1 MKRAGKLF
9 LVVVL
14 VLSMFWTS
22 TGTSNVL
29 GVFAENSAAIQSVE
43 EDKEAK
49 TGAEGK
55 DSDIENTGESTA
67 ASTTMQET
75 ASKKEETTT
84 QKASTEAETK
94 KEEATT
100 RKKKA
105 ESTTAVKKKTAKSK
119 ITTQDAADTATEG
132 INNNSLSQKAA
143 KAAEVNI
150 EDCITNVDLSVTI
163 NGKKTALDDL
173 PAGTLIPRGAPVS
186 ITVKYDNV
194 DHALENLS
202 EGTVLYYQL
211 PEQIE
216 IVADQQGDLTE
227 EGKVVGKF
235 TISKKGLV
243 EITFTEG
250 YLTDC
255 GGKIEQGS
263 FWINGNFNKEFGG
276 KGQET
281 IIFGP
286 VKKTIH
292 FDPKLEED
300 KTNLNVIKKITGFD
314 AKTQKLTY
322 TITVTA
328 PADNTQTVK
337 DVKVTDVFADNSL
350 KMLENLY
357 KDINAS
363 KGRFDAKTGIWTI
376 GDMEKGEIQTLTY
389 SVKIKNSWDDTITD
403 KTISNTATVTAGTE
417 KKAEVTSNKV
427 FNNNLNITKSTV
439 DGQYGTSKG
448 IHVDATGTWIK
459 YTITVNA
466 SNVNQDDASGVKV
479 TDVFSDDK
487 EDIEQYYAIEG
498 ATQTNSTE
506 PGAGEIYIDNN
517 KKDFIWN
524 IGTMKP
530 GETKTLTYCVKLKNS
545 VWENSGNTGDTVEK
559 KFTNTA
565 TLTATGMEED
575 KSATTTVNLKK
586 VWISKNGEWDASTG
600 RMKFTVEANKRKDVK
615 GENIIA
621 PALDRNFTFTDKM
634 TGDYAY
640 TGNLVIEAKN
650 ASGKT
655 QWTDII
661 SLDDSDKQTPNHGT
675 FTWNTDGGW
684 TYKASQAGEYIYYLT
699 YYAKPTKSGH
709 NYVNNT
715 ASVGING
722 SSYEHKTNWSGTGSK
737 EIALTKEYV
746 SGVTTGK
753 MKWKTTIPV
762 RVVKNSTYVDTI
774 SSPRNHNFVSEKDL
788 KKGLDIYFGQE
799 SNKLKEGKDYTF
811 TYNDAY
817 KFTITFLHDIDADS
831 TNRIVIT
838 YYTENTVARDD
849 AKYKEG
855 DKFTHT
861 NAGKLTIRDG
871 QSLEASDS
879 AVWYKHSSISKE
891 AGDYD
896 KKNHTIRWF
905 ITLNK
910 DGTLGTPDGKN
921 SVAAITDTLPEG
933 LKYVTNGNVQ
943 NIQITERGRQA
954 AQVAIDSNSIKYDE
968 ASRKLTFNVTG
979 LKSDSKNSNEGYVKI
994 AIDTLVDDEYIGLY
1008 TEKTYENKAQV
1019 KYNNYT
1025 SPEATA
1031 TKTIKNTTLKKDSEY
1046 INGSTATYTLTVNT
1060 NGENLLKEKDTITVV
1075 DQMPKIMTLLSD
1087 SITVNGESLAQS
1099 DCTFTTGTGDADHN
1113 EYRFTVPDNK
1123 KIVIQYKVTINA
1135 AEDTNVTLSNSAWYE
1150 GIQNTT
1156 VDNTKEI
1163 IVLSAGAEIAGSR
1176 SFSILKVDSQ
1186 TQGPIKGA
1194 EFKLEKAK
1202 VENGEITGFETVMN
1216 EGKETQTTDKN
1227 GKIKFIGLKK
1237 DGLYR
1242 FTEVS
1247 AAPGYKN
1254 SGKTIYVAFTK
1265 AMQDLGA
1272 KKGYTVT
1279 GIAGGATVQVE
1290 NMPTGSLTIEKKLIG
1305 NNIPD
1310 ETYQMV
1316 VTANIG
1322 NVDTDLTKATVTDTT
1337 DSNAIIGANTSI
1349 AGQLTFSLKASHK
1362 AKVSGLPVGTYSVTE
1377 NVVNRTETDK
1387 TAYTASYSVDGNSVS
1402 NVKITVAQDADSSTV
1417 PNVTVTNTYKTELKV
1432 LKKDIGTDEP
1442 LLGAQLAIYNNSDV
1456 TFDSEGKA
1464 TVKAGATAVASW
1476 TSGTDAKDLTGK
1488 VVAGGNYVLVETAV
1502 PTSDYVQ
1509 AAAIPFT
1516 VDAEGQIQVTGDN
1529 AKYYDNKTH
1538 TITLNNQKK
1547 TGSLTVKKI
1556 IEDGEADTAFDFT
1569 VTFTNFNNGKGGDV
1583 TVTRKGKEGKD
1594 QPETKTVKPDADGSL
1609 KLELKALTNNETVKI
1624 SGIPYGTS
1632 YTVTETQKE
1641 GYLET
1646 ANSNLTGVIGDNGT
1660 TTNSAG
1666 VEPVVNAEASITNT
1680 RLTGFTVKK
1689 SVEYGQYT
1697 PDAETKD
1704 NKQFKF
1710 QVTLTR
1716 KDQPYTGKFT
1726 LKYSDKEQGEEVT
1739 AQKGIVNITL
1749 KDTQS
1754 ATFSN
1759 LPSGT
1764 KYTVEEVADANYDAS
1779 VKVNNTA
1786 QNVDSNNN
1794 ADNNKTDNN
1803 KNIAATAEGTI
1814 DKTGDTVEFT
1824 NTRKLG
1830 AFSFTKTVKG
1840 NTQDKEQAYGF
1851 YVEVDGK
1858 PFNGNVAI
1866 TQKGTE
1872 KSDDADTQDK
1882 IEEDKS
1888 ENTAETTVRIT
1899 DGKLSLKDGQTVT
1912 IENIPAGVSYSIKET
1927 TSDRY
1932 VTLINNKVTAETTGT
1947 VEEGKTSETQIVNQ
1961 VIHLNITKTDL
1972 TGQKEVAG
1980 ATMTLYKAED
1990 VNEDGTV
1997 KDGAEA
2003 LDSWVSGKES
2013 FHDFGSATK
2022 AGESYVLVETAAPDG
2037 YTYAENISFTVNADG
2052 TIKTDADKTT
2062 DKETGDD
2069 IYLVKDDVTKVSIKK
2084 MDITGNNEVAGA
2096 RLLLKDKDGNVI
2108 ESWMSTTEAHVFE
2121 QKLIAGETY
2130 TLTEVTA
2137 PSGYEVAADITF
2149 TVNKDG
2155 TVSVDG
2161 KAVDGNEIVMKDET
2175 TPVGEEGKLV
2185 VSKLVT
2191 FQGRNQAVNRTFY
2204 VALFSDA
2211 DCTKKVSNVKELKCE
2226 GAWSAYTVFEH
2237 LKDGT
2242 YYVAETDEEGNKLES
2257 SEACKIEG
2265 NGTKCAITPTQ
2276 KTAYAV
2282 IENQLLIPGD
2292 DFLNTLHDL
2301 TVTKNVT
2308 LDGNPI
2314 SDKYNGTF
2322 YVSLFTDPY
2331 YTNRIDDVKALQIQN
2346 GKSTSVSFIDL
2357 ADGTYYVAETDKDG
2371 NPVENTDFGFDVT
2384 YDGDIAVSFTEENTD
2399 STLGITNDMNE
2410 RNPEYDKY
2418 LKEKDDNNGDDDKN
2432 KNNTSNHSSNK
2443 TTKKGKNS
2451 KTGDY
2456 SHILFYAALAAAALV
2471 VGSAEMY
2478 RRMHRAARRKNKHD
2492 R

>member
-1 MKRAGKLF
+1 MKRAGKVF
-9 LVVVL
+9 LALAL
-14 VLSMFWTS
+14 VLAMLWTS
-22 TGTSNVL
+22 TGTSNVP
-29 GVFAENSAAIQSVE
+29 GVLAENVASMQSAK
-43 EDKEAK
+43 DNKEAVK
-49 TGAEGK
+49 ATTEETTMETK
-55 DSDIENTGESTA
+55 EK
-67 ASTTMQET
+67 STTASKAEQET
-75 ASKKEETTT
+75 TAKKEETTT
-84 QKASTEAETK
+84 QEAATEAETK
-94 KEEATT
+94 KEEAAT
-100 RKKKA
+100 REKKA
-105 ESTTAVKKKTAKSK
+105 ESTTAAKKKTAKSK
-119 ITTQDAADTATEG
+119 IAMQDAAEAATKG
-132 INNNSLSQKAA
+132 SDSNSSNQNIARAA
-143 KAAEVNI
+143 KIDIAK
-150 EDCITNVDLSVTI
+150 CITAVDMSVTI

-173 PAGTLIPRGAPVS
+173 PAGTLVPRGAPVS

-202 EGTVLYYQL
+202 EGTVLHYQL

-300 KTNLNVIKKITGFD
+300 KTNLNVTKKITGFD

-363 KGRFDAKTGIWTI
+363 KGTFDAKTGIWTI

-439 DGQYGTSKG
+439 DGTYGTSKG

-530 GETKTLTYCVKLKNS
+530 GETKTLTYCVKLKDS
-545 VWENSGNTGDTVEK
+545 VWENSGNTSDTVKK
-559 KFTNTA
+559 KFTNKA

-586 VWISKNGEWDASTG
+586 KWISKKGEWDAATG
-600 RMKFTVEANKRKDVK
+600 KMKFTVQANKGDNNSPV
-615 GENIIA
+615 
-621 PALDRNFTFTDKM
+621 LDRNFTFTDKM

-661 SLDDSDKQTPNHGT
+661 SLDDSDKQTLEHGT

-684 TYKASQAGEYIYYLT
+684 TYKAAQAGEFVYYLT
-699 YYAKPTKSGH
+699 YYAKPTANGH
-709 NYVNNT
+709 NHISNT
-715 ASVGING
+715 ASIGING
-722 SSYEHKTNWSGTGSK
+722 SSYEHKTNWSGTGSE

-746 SGVTTGK
+746 SGVTAGK
-753 MKWKTTIPV
+753 MKWRTTIPV
-762 RVVKNSTYVDTI
+762 RVVEGSAYVDTI
-774 SSPRNHNFVSEKDL
+774 SSPKNHKFVSEDKL
-788 KKGLDIYFGQE
+788 REGLDIYFGQE
-799 SNKLKEGKDYTF
+799 SNKLKEGKDYTL
-811 TYNDAY
+811 TYNDDY
-817 KFTITFLHDIDADS
+817 KFTITFLHEIDADS

-849 AKYKEG
+849 AKYKDG
-855 DKFTHT
+855 DKFTYT
-861 NAGKLTIRDG
+861 NAGKLTIREG
-871 QSLEASDS
+871 QELSVSDS
-879 AVWYKHSSISKE
+879 TVWYKHSSISKE

-896 KKNHTIRWF
+896 KTNRTIRWF

-910 DGTLGTPDGKN
+910 DGTLGTLDGEN

-933 LKYVTNGNVQ
+933 LKYVTKGNTQ
-943 NIQITERGRQA
+943 NIQITERGKQA
-954 AQVAIDSNSIKYDE
+954 AKAAIDSNSIVYDE
-968 ASRKLTFNVTG
+968 ASNKLTFNVIG

-1008 TEKTYENKAQV
+1008 TEKTYENKAKV
-1019 KYNNYT
+1019 EYDGNSST
-1025 SPEATA
+1025 EATA
-1031 TKTIKNTTLKKDSEY
+1031 NKTIKNTTLKKDSEY
-1046 INGSTATYTLTVNT
+1046 INGSTATYTLTVNP
-1060 NGENLLKEKDTITVV
+1060 NGENLLKDKDTITVV

-1087 SITVNGESLAQS
+1087 SITVNGKSLAQS
-1099 DCTFTTGTGDADHN
+1099 GCTFTTGTGDVNNN
-1113 EYRFTVPDNK
+1113 EYKFTVPDDEK
-1123 KIVIQYKVTINA
+1123 VVIKYKVTINA
-1135 AEDTNVTLSNSAWYE
+1135 AEDTAVTLSNTAWYE
-1150 GIQNTT
+1150 GVENTAI
-1156 VDNTKEI
+1156 NNSKEI
-1163 IVLSAGAEIAGSR
+1163 IVLSAGAEITGSR

-1186 TQGPIKGA
+1186 TQALIEGA
-1194 EFKLEKAK
+1194 KFKLEKAK

-1216 EGKETQTTDKN
+1216 EGKETQTTGEN

-1265 AMQDLGA
+1265 AMQDFGA
-1272 KKGYTVT
+1272 KAGYTVT
-1279 GIAGGATVQVE
+1279 GIAGGATIQVE
-1290 NMPTGSLTIEKKLIG
+1290 NMPAGSLTIEKKVIG
-1305 NNIPD
+1305 NNIPE
-1310 ETYQMV
+1310 ETYEMS
-1316 VTANIG
+1316 VTAAEG
-1322 NVDTDLTKATVTDTT
+1322 NTDTDLTKATVTDTT
-1337 DSNAIIGANTSI
+1337 DNNAAITPAISTKD
-1349 AGQLTFSLKASHK
+1349 GQSTLTFSLKAGHK
-1362 AKVSGLPVGTYSVTE
+1362 AKVSGLPVGTYNVTE
-1377 NVVNRTETDK
+1377 NAASRSETDK

-1402 NVKITVAQDADSSTV
+1402 NVKVKVAQDADSNAV

-1432 LKKDIGTDEP
+1432 LKKDIGTDAP
-1442 LLGAQLAIYNNSDV
+1442 LSGAQLAIYNNSDV

-1488 VVAGGNYVLVETAV
+1488 VVAGA
-1502 PTSDYVQ
+1502 
-1509 AAAIPFT
+1509 
-1516 VDAEGQIQVTGDN
+1516 
-1529 AKYYDNKTH
+1529 
-1538 TITLNNQKK
+1538 
-1547 TGSLTVKKI
+1547 
-1556 IEDGEADTAFDFT
+1556 
-1569 VTFTNFNNGKGGDV
+1569 
-1583 TVTRKGKEGKD
+1583 
-1594 QPETKTVKPDADGSL
+1594 
-1609 KLELKALTNNETVKI
+1609 
-1624 SGIPYGTS
+1624 
-1632 YTVTETQKE
+1632 
-1641 GYLET
+1641 
-1646 ANSNLTGVIGDNGT
+1646 
-1660 TTNSAG
+1660 
-1666 VEPVVNAEASITNT
+1666 
-1680 RLTGFTVKK
+1680 
-1689 SVEYGQYT
+1689 
-1697 PDAETKD
+1697 
-1704 NKQFKF
+1704 
-1710 QVTLTR
+1710 
-1716 KDQPYTGKFT
+1716 
-1726 LKYSDKEQGEEVT
+1726 
-1739 AQKGIVNITL
+1739 
-1749 KDTQS
+1749 
-1754 ATFSN
+1754 
-1759 LPSGT
+1759 
-1764 KYTVEEVADANYDAS
+1764 
-1779 VKVNNTA
+1779 
-1786 QNVDSNNN
+1786 
-1794 ADNNKTDNN
+1794 
-1803 KNIAATAEGTI
+1803 
-1814 DKTGDTVEFT
+1814 
-1824 NTRKLG
+1824 
-1830 AFSFTKTVKG
+1830 
-1840 NTQDKEQAYGF
+1840 
-1851 YVEVDGK
+1851 
-1858 PFNGNVAI
+1858 
-1866 TQKGTE
+1866 
-1872 KSDDADTQDK
+1872 
-1882 IEEDKS
+1882 
-1888 ENTAETTVRIT
+1888 
-1899 DGKLSLKDGQTVT
+1899 
-1912 IENIPAGVSYSIKET
+1912 
-1927 TSDRY
+1927 
-1932 VTLINNKVTAETTGT
+1932 
-1947 VEEGKTSETQIVNQ
+1947 
-1961 VIHLNITKTDL
+1961 
-1972 TGQKEVAG
+1972 
-1980 ATMTLYKAED
+1980 
-1990 VNEDGTV
+1990 
-1997 KDGAEA
+1997 
-2003 LDSWVSGKES
+2003 
-2013 FHDFGSATK
+2013 
-2022 AGESYVLVETAAPDG
+2022 SYVLVETAAPDG

-2052 TIKTDADKTT
+2052 TIKTDAEKTT
-2062 DKETGDD
+2062 DKETGEDV
-2069 IYLVKDDVTKVSIKK
+2069 YFVKDDVTKVSIKK

-2096 RLLLKDKDGNVI
+2096 RLLLKDKEGNII
-2108 ESWMSTTEAHVFE
+2108 ESWMSATEAHVFE

-2130 TLTEVTA
+2130 TLAEVTA

-2155 TVSVDG
+2155 TVSIDG
-2161 KAVDGNEIVMKDET
+2161 KAVDGNEIIMKDDT

-2191 FQGRNQAVNRTFY
+2191 FQGKNQAVNRTFY

-2211 DCTKKVSNVKELKCE
+2211 DCTQKVSNVKELKCE

-2242 YYVAETDEEGNKLES
+2242 YYVAETDEDGNKLES

-2265 NGTKCAITPTQ
+2265 NGTKCQITPTQ

-2292 DFLNTLHDL
+2292 DFLNTLHNL

-2308 LDGNPI
+2308 LDGEQI
-2314 SDKYNGTF
+2314 SEKYSGTF

-2331 YTNRIDDVKALQIQN
+2331 YTNRTGDVKELKIQY
-2346 GKSTSVSFIDL
+2346 GKSTSVSFTDL

-2371 NPVENTDFGFDVT
+2371 NPVENTDFGFDVS
-2384 YDGDIAVSFTEENTD
+2384 YDGDITVSFTEQNTD
-2399 STLGITNDMNE
+2399 STLAITNDMTE
-2410 RNPEYDKY
+2410 RNPEYNKY
-2418 LKEKDDNNGDDDKN
+2418 SKKEDDGDDGKEKKKTSTS
-2432 KNNTSNHSSNK
+2432 KNNSSNK

-2451 KTGDY
+2451 KTGDN
-2456 SHILFYAALAAAALV
+2456 SHILFYAALAAAALAA
-2471 VGSAEMY
+2471 GSAEVY
-2478 RRMHRAARRKNKHD
+2478 RRRRRATGRNKHD

>member
-22 TGTSNVL
+22 TGTSNVM
-29 GVFAENSAAIQSVE
+29 GVFAENLSGTQNVDG
-43 EDKEAK
+43 DKESTEDNTEEKDEETQEAK
-49 TGAEGK
+49 K
-55 DSDIENTGESTA
+55 
-67 ASTTMQET
+67 ASKTET
-75 ASKKEETTT
+75 ADSEEVQKTTSK
-84 QKASTEAETK
+84 QKETK
-94 KEEATT
+94 SA
-100 RKKKA
+100 
-105 ESTTAVKKKTAKSK
+105 TAKSEK
-119 ITTQDAADTATEG
+119 RTIKSTQATTAMKKDTDESVSVQAESNESDNLKTQDAESGSPTVTEVSLDDYINTSASGIWITINGQKETLEDIQKNNIKVPKESPVEIKLEYGAISNLTENTKLVYQIPNAITVTEEKNDGEVKDGKIIAGTYSITKDGKVTITLNKEYLQDREGKIDGGTFIVEGNFKKDWGGTPGGDKIVFGKAEVTIPFEENQVVTKAELSLNKKVKKYNKDDNTITYQVTVKAPSDNTQDVPDVTVQDTFITNGDKLILTDGRKYEIVTVPDGTAFDTSFGQWTVGTMHPGTSYTLEYKVKINPTFFNELSDVKKGIKNKAIAYSGTTEMKSDTATQTFQ
-132 INNNSLSQKAA
+132 NNL
-143 KAAEVNI
+143 NI
-150 EDCITNVDLSVTI
+150 EKSKGSGVIIDSET
-163 NGKKTALDDL
+163 GKTYIDY
-173 PAGTLIPRGAPVS
+173 
-186 ITVKYDNV
+186 TV
-194 DHALENLS
+194 
-202 EGTVLYYQL
+202 
-211 PEQIE
+211 
-216 IVADQQGDLTE
+216 
-227 EGKVVGKF
+227 
-235 TISKKGLV
+235 
-243 EITFTEG
+243 
-250 YLTDC
+250 
-255 GGKIEQGS
+255 
-263 FWINGNFNKEFGG
+263 
-276 KGQET
+276 
-281 IIFGP
+281 
-286 VKKTIH
+286 
-292 FDPKLEED
+292 
-300 KTNLNVIKKITGFD
+300 
-314 AKTQKLTY
+314 
-322 TITVTA
+322 TVTA
-328 PADNTQTVK
+328 PADNTNDMTNVVV
-337 DVKVTDVFADNSL
+337 DDVFGDAKEEVKSYSNIKATLNDGTTTTELKNSVNTTVNDATNTKSL
-350 KMLENLY
+350 K
-357 KDINAS
+357 
-363 KGRFDAKTGIWTI
+363 WT
-376 GDMEKGEIQTLTY
+376 
-389 SVKIKNSWDDTITD
+389 
-403 KTISNTATVTAGTE
+403 
-417 KKAEVTSNKV
+417 
-427 FNNNLNITKSTV
+427 
-439 DGQYGTSKG
+439 
-448 IHVDATGTWIK
+448 
-459 YTITVNA
+459 
-466 SNVNQDDASGVKV
+466 
-479 TDVFSDDK
+479 
-487 EDIEQYYAIEG
+487 
-498 ATQTNSTE
+498 
-506 PGAGEIYIDNN
+506 
-517 KKDFIWN
+517 

-530 GETKTLTYCVKLKNS
+530 GS
-545 VWENSGNTGDTVEK
+545 
-559 KFTNTA
+559 TA
-565 TLTATGMEED
+565 TLTYRVELKDDVWERGSGWEINKNLVNTATVNADNMD
-575 KSATTTVNLKK
+575 KKDAVATVNLRK
-586 VWISKNGEWDASTG
+586 VWIWKSADGGWDANKDWSNGKGKGLLRFTIHANESTG
-600 RMKFTVEANKRKDVK
+600 GGPV
-615 GENIIA
+615 
-621 PALDRNFTFTDKM
+621 LDKNFTFTDELSGNYVYDGKVIVKVYQK
-634 TGDYAY
+634 GPADK
-640 TGNLVIEAKN
+640 GNLIATKEFGVD
-650 ASGKT
+650 GKK
-655 QWTDII
+655 
-661 SLDDSDKQTPNHGT
+661 S
-675 FTWNTDGGW
+675 W
-684 TYKASQAGEYIYYLT
+684 TYTPTGEMSGPYYYEFE
-699 YYAKPTKSGH
+699 YYARPNTNGH
-709 NYVNNT
+709 GGAVSNK
-715 ASVGING
+715 AGIIG
-722 SSYEHKTNWSGTGSK
+722 SDGSNFNHEVTWKGTGSNEYSLK
-737 EIALTKEYV
+737 KEYV
-746 SGVTTGK
+746 GGVGVGAAR
-753 MKWKTTIPV
+753 WKTTIPSNV
-762 RVVKNSTYVDTI
+762 YAGTHYEDYLYYKYDSNTKVDSYHTFTQEQLDAIVVKLGTRTFIKGTDYNVTPILATINKVDKIIGFNLKFLTDTETVTKDNPITIEYASTPNLSGIATGKN
-774 SSPRNHNFVSEKDL
+774 RTFKNT
-788 KKGLDIYFGQE
+788 GRIYYGNLYLTAKAE
-799 SNKLKEGKDYTF
+799 T
-811 TYNDAY
+811 TYAQY
-817 KFTITFLHDIDADS
+817 AD
-831 TNRIVIT
+831 
-838 YYTENTVARDD
+838 
-849 AKYKEG
+849 
-855 DKFTHT
+855 F
-861 NAGKLTIRDG
+861 
-871 QSLEASDS
+871 
-879 AVWYKHSSISKE
+879 SKA

-896 KKNHTIRWF
+896 AANKQLAWYL
-905 ITLNK
+905 TLNE
-910 DGTLGTPDGKN
+910 N
-921 SVAAITDTLPEG
+921 SKMSGNATITENIPEG
-933 LKYVTNGNVQ
+933 LKFVSAEISEKGSEAAGTTIQVDERTKDSKTVRINVSGLVSNDHRNRNGYIKIKV
-943 NIQITERGRQA
+943 ITEVTDVNFLQENKTKQFTNSAELAYGTDEKRIA
-954 AQVAIDSNSIKYDE
+954 SAVANITNKALSKDAIHNSSTYP
-968 ASRKLTFNVTG
+968 
-979 LKSDSKNSNEGYVKI
+979 YVK
-994 AIDTLVDDEYIGLY
+994 Y
-1008 TEKTYENKAQV
+1008 
-1019 KYNNYT
+1019 
-1025 SPEATA
+1025 
-1031 TKTIKNTTLKKDSEY
+1031 TIKSGADFALAE
-1046 INGSTATYTLTVNT
+1046 
-1060 NGENLLKEKDTITVV
+1060 VV
-1075 DQMPKIMTLLSD
+1075 RNADE
-1087 SITVNGESLAQS
+1087 SIV
-1099 DCTFTTGTGDADHN
+1099 
-1113 EYRFTVPDNK
+1113 Y
-1123 KIVIQYKVTINA
+1123 
-1135 AEDTNVTLSNSAWYE
+1135 
-1150 GIQNTT
+1150 
-1156 VDNTKEI
+1156 
-1163 IVLSAGAEIAGSR
+1163 
-1176 SFSILKVDSQ
+1176 
-1186 TQGPIKGA
+1186 
-1194 EFKLEKAK
+1194 
-1202 VENGEITGFETVMN
+1202 ENGEPKLSNTMN
-1216 EGKETQTTDKN
+1216 ATTDKD
-1227 GKIKFIGLKK
+1227 GEATFKINQNTGSDKLYCLYEKK
-1237 DGLYR
+1237 
-1242 FTEVS
+1242 
-1247 AAPGYKN
+1247 APANYKK
-1254 SGKTIYVAFTK
+1254 SEKKVYVAFKT
-1265 AMQDLGA
+1265 QNNTDNLNIQ
-1272 KKGYTVT
+1272 YVQN
-1279 GIAGGATVQVE
+1279 GGSVE
-1290 NMPTGSLTIEKKLIG
+1290 MENTPVGSLSVEKKVVG
-1305 NNIPD
+1305 NQIPAGD
-1310 ETYQMV
+1310 TESGYEMQ
-1316 VTANIG
+1316 VTAAESNA
-1322 NVDTDLTKATVTDTT
+1322 DKDLTKATVTATKVATGTT
-1337 DSNAIIGANTSI
+1337 GSETITPDSATTEGT
-1349 AGQLTFSLKASHK
+1349 LTFHLKAGHK

-1377 NVVNRTETDK
+1377 NVANRTETDK

-1402 NVKITVAQDADSSTV
+1402 NVEVTVAQDADSSTV

-1569 VTFTNFNNGKGGDV
+1569 VTFTNFNNDKGGDV
-1583 TVTRKGKEGKD
+1583 TVTRKDKDGKD
-1594 QPETKTVKPDADGSL
+1594 QTTTETVTPDAEGNL
-1609 KLELKALTNNETVKI
+1609 KLEQKALTNNETVKI

-1932 VTLINNKVTAETTGT
+1932 VTLINNKVTAETIGT
-1947 VEEGKTSETQIVNQ
+1947 AEEGKTSETQFINQ
-1961 VIHLNITKTDL
+1961 VIHLNVTKTDL

-1997 KDGAEA
+1997 KDGAKA
-2003 LDSWVSGKES
+2003 LDSWISGEDS
-2013 FHDFGSATK
+2013 FYDFGPVIR
-2022 AGESYVLVETAAPDG
+2022 AGESYVLIETAAPDG
-2037 YTYAENISFTVNADG
+2037 YAYAKNITFTVNEDG
-2052 TIKTDADKTT
+2052 TIKTDAEKIT
-2062 DKETGDD
+2062 DKETGEDD
-2069 IYLVKDDVTKVSIKK
+2069 IYLVKDDVTRVSVKK
-2084 MDITGNNEVAGA
+2084 MDITGQKEVAGA
-2096 RLLLKDKDGNVI
+2096 RFLLKDKDGNVI

-2121 QKLIAGETY
+2121 QKLIASETY
-2130 TLTEVTA
+2130 TLTEITA

-2161 KAVDGNEIVMKDET
+2161 KAVDGNEIIMKDET

>member
-67 ASTTMQET
+67 ASTTTQEMT
-75 ASKKEETTT
+75 SKKEETTT
-84 QKASTEAETK
+84 QEAATEAETK

-300 KTNLNVIKKITGFD
+300 KTNLNVTKKITGFD

-322 TITVTA
+322 AITVTA

-363 KGRFDAKTGIWTI
+363 KGTFDAKTGIWTI

-487 EDIEQYYAIEG
+487 EDIEQYYVIEG

-684 TYKASQAGEYIYYLT
+684 TYKAAQAGEFVYYLT
-699 YYAKPTKSGH
+699 YYAKPTANGH
-709 NYVNNT
+709 NHISNT

-861 NAGKLTIRDG
+861 NTGKLTIRDG

-896 KKNHTIRWF
+896 KTNHTIRWF
-905 ITLNK
+905 IILNK
-910 DGTLGTPDGKN
+910 DGTLGTLDGEN

-933 LKYVTNGNVQ
+933 LKYVTDGSTQ

-954 AQVAIDSNSIKYDE
+954 AKVAIDSNSIKYDE
-968 ASRKLTFNVTG
+968 TSRKLTFNVTG

-1113 EYRFTVPDNK
+1113 EYRFTVPDNE

-1305 NNIPD
+1305 NNIPG

-1316 VTANIG
+1316 VTANTG

-1337 DSNAIIGANTSI
+1337 DSNAIIGANTST

-1402 NVKITVAQDADSSTV
+1402 NVKITVAQDVASSTV

-1432 LKKDIGTDEP
+1432 LKKDIGADAA
-1442 LLGAQLAIYNNSDV
+1442 LSGAQLAIYNASDV
-1456 TFDSEGKA
+1456 SVDSNGNSTVKDGA
-1464 TVKAGATAVASW
+1464 TVVASW

-1509 AAAIPFT
+1509 ASAIPFK
-1516 VDAEGQIQVTGDN
+1516 VDAEGRIQVADAYAN
-1529 AKYYDNKTH
+1529 YYNDSTH

-1609 KLELKALTNNETVKI
+1609 KLELKALTNNEAVKI

-1632 YTVTETQKE
+1632 YTVTETQQE

-1646 ANSNLTGVIGDNGT
+1646 ANSGLTGVIGDNGT

-1716 KDQPYTGKFT
+1716 KDQLYTGKFT

-1858 PFNGNVAI
+1858 PFNGNAAI

-1888 ENTAETTVRIT
+1888 ENTAGTTVRIT
-1899 DGKLSLKDGQTVT
+1899 DGKLSLKDGQTAT

-1932 VTLINNKVTAETTGT
+1932 VTLINNKVTAETIGT
-1947 VEEGKTSETQIVNQ
+1947 AEEGKTSETQFVNQ
-1961 VIHLNITKTDL
+1961 VIHLNVTKTDL

-1997 KDGAEA
+1997 KDGAKA
-2003 LDSWVSGKES
+2003 LDSWISGEDS
-2013 FHDFGSATK
+2013 FYDFGPVIR
-2022 AGESYVLVETAAPDG
+2022 AGESYVLIETAAPDG
-2037 YTYAENISFTVNADG
+2037 YAYAENITFTVNEDG
-2052 TIKTDADKTT
+2052 TIKTDAEKIT
-2062 DKETGDD
+2062 DKETGED
-2069 IYLVKDDVTKVSIKK
+2069 IYLVKDDVTRVSVKK
-2084 MDITGNNEVAGA
+2084 MDITGQKEVAGA
-2096 RLLLKDKDGNVI
+2096 RFLLKDKDGNVI

-2130 TLTEVTA
+2130 TLTEITA

-2161 KAVDGNEIVMKDET
+2161 KAVDGNEIIMKDET

-2204 VALFSDA
+2204 VALFGDA

-2226 GAWSAYTVFEH
+2226 GAWSAYAVFEH

-2346 GKSTSVSFIDL
+2346 GKSTSVSFTDL

-2399 STLGITNDMNE
+2399 SALGITNDMTE

-2418 LKEKDDNNGDDDKN
+2418 LKEEDDNNGDND

-2443 TTKKGKNS
+2443 TTKKGKDS

-2456 SHILFYAALAAAALV
+2456 SHILFYVALAAAALV
-2471 VGSAEMY
+2471 VGNAEMY

>member
-67 ASTTMQET
+67 ASTTTQEMT
-75 ASKKEETTT
+75 SKKEETTT
-84 QKASTEAETK
+84 QEAATEAETK

-1337 DSNAIIGANTSI
+1337 DRNAIIGANTSI

-1402 NVKITVAQDADSSTV
+1402 NVKITVAQDVASSTV

-1432 LKKDIGTDEP
+1432 LKKDIGADAA
-1442 LLGAQLAIYNNSDV
+1442 LSGAQLAIYNNSDV

-1609 KLELKALTNNETVKI
+1609 KLELKALTNNEAVKI

-1632 YTVTETQKE
+1632 YTVTETQQE

-1660 TTNSAG
+1660 AANG
-1666 VEPVVNAEASITNT
+1666 VERATDAEASITNT

-1689 SVEYGQYT
+1689 LAEYGQYT

-1710 QVTLTR
+1710 KVTLTR
-1716 KDQPYTGKFT
+1716 NDAVYTRKFT
-1726 LKYSDKEQGEEVT
+1726 IKYSDKEQSEEVRAT
-1739 AQKGIVNITL
+1739 NGVYEFTL

-1754 ATFSN
+1754 AAFSD

-1794 ADNNKTDNN
+1794 ADNNKNV
-1803 KNIAATAEGTI
+1803 AATAEGTI

-1840 NTQDKEQAYGF
+1840 NMQDKEQSYDF

-1858 PFNGNVAI
+1858 PFNSNAAI
-1866 TQKGTE
+1866 TQKDTE

-1882 IEEDKS
+1882 TKEDKS
-1888 ENTAETTVRIT
+1888 ENTAGTTVQIT
-1899 DGKLSLKDGQTVT
+1899 DGKLSLKDGQTAT

-1927 TSDRY
+1927 TGDRY
-1932 VTLINNKVTAETTGT
+1932 VTLINNTVTAETAGT
-1947 VEEGKTSETQIVNQ
+1947 VEEGKTSETQFVNQ
-1961 VIHLNITKTDL
+1961 VIHLNVTKTDL

-1997 KDGAEA
+1997 KDGAKA
-2003 LDSWVSGKES
+2003 LDSWISGEDS
-2013 FHDFGSATK
+2013 FYDFGPVIR
-2022 AGESYVLVETAAPDG
+2022 AGESYVLIETAAPDG
-2037 YTYAENISFTVNADG
+2037 YAYAKNITFTVNEDG
-2052 TIKTDADKTT
+2052 TIKTDAEKIT
-2062 DKETGDD
+2062 DKETGEDD
-2069 IYLVKDDVTKVSIKK
+2069 IYLVKDDVTRVSVKK
-2084 MDITGNNEVAGA
+2084 MDITGQKEVAGA
-2096 RLLLKDKDGNVI
+2096 RFLLKDKDGNVI

-2191 FQGRNQAVNRTFY
+2191 FQGKNQAVNRTFY
-2204 VALFSDA
+2204 AALFSDA

-2237 LKDGT
+2237 LKNGT
-2242 YYVAETDEEGNKLES
+2242 YYVAETDEDGNKLES
-2257 SEACKIEG
+2257 SEACKIKG
-2265 NGTKCAITPTQ
+2265 NGTKCEITPTQ
-2276 KTAYAV
+2276 KTAYTV

-2399 STLGITNDMNE
+2399 SALGITNNMTE

-2418 LKEKDDNNGDDDKN
+2418 LKEKDDNNGDND

>member
-1 MKRAGKLF
+1 MKRAGKVF
-9 LVVVL
+9 LALTL
-14 VLSMFWTS
+14 VLAMLWTS
-22 TGTSNVL
+22 TGTSNVP
-29 GVFAENSAAIQSVE
+29 GVLAENVASMQSAK
-43 EDKEAK
+43 DNKEAVK
-49 TGAEGK
+49 ATTEETTTETK
-55 DSDIENTGESTA
+55 EK
-67 ASTTMQET
+67 STTASKAEQET
-75 ASKKEETTT
+75 TAKKEETTT
-84 QKASTEAETK
+84 QEAAAEAETK
-94 KEEATT
+94 KEEAAT
-100 RKKKA
+100 REKKA
-105 ESTTAVKKKTAKSK
+105 ESTTAAKKKTAKSK
-119 ITTQDAADTATEG
+119 IATQDAAEAATKG
-132 INNNSLSQKAA
+132 SDSNSSNQNIARAA
-143 KAAEVNI
+143 KIDIAK
-150 EDCITNVDLSVTI
+150 CITAVDMSVTI

-173 PAGTLIPRGAPVS
+173 PAGTLVPRGAPVS
-186 ITVKYDNV
+186 IIVKYDNV
-194 DHALENLS
+194 DHALENLG

-300 KTNLNVIKKITGFD
+300 KTNLNVTKKITGFD

-363 KGRFDAKTGIWTI
+363 KGTFDAKTGIWTI

-439 DGQYGTSKG
+439 DGTYGTSKG

-530 GETKTLTYCVKLKNS
+530 GETKTLTYCVKLKDS
-545 VWENSGNTGDTVEK
+545 VWENSGNTSDTVKK
-559 KFTNTA
+559 KFTNKA

-586 VWISKNGEWDASTG
+586 KWISKKGEWDAATG
-600 RMKFTVEANKRKDVK
+600 KMKFTVQANKGDNNSPV
-615 GENIIA
+615 
-621 PALDRNFTFTDKM
+621 LDRNFTFTDKM

-661 SLDDSDKQTPNHGT
+661 SLDDSDKQTLEHGT

-684 TYKASQAGEYIYYLT
+684 TYKAAQAGEFVYYLT
-699 YYAKPTKSGH
+699 YYAKPTANGH
-709 NYVNNT
+709 NHISNT
-715 ASVGING
+715 ASIGING
-722 SSYEHKTNWSGTGSK
+722 SSYEHKTNWSGTGSE

-746 SGVTTGK
+746 SGVTAGK
-753 MKWKTTIPV
+753 MKWRTTIPV
-762 RVVKNSTYVDTI
+762 RVVEGSAYVDTI
-774 SSPRNHNFVSEKDL
+774 SSPKNHKFVSEDKL
-788 KKGLDIYFGQE
+788 REGLDIYFGQE
-799 SNKLKEGKDYTF
+799 SNKLKEGKDYTL
-811 TYNDAY
+811 TYNDDY
-817 KFTITFLHDIDADS
+817 KFTITFLHEIDADS

-849 AKYKEG
+849 AKYKDG
-855 DKFTHT
+855 DKFTYT
-861 NAGKLTIRDG
+861 NAGKLTIREG
-871 QSLEASDS
+871 QELSVSDS
-879 AVWYKHSSISKE
+879 TVWYKHSSISKE

-896 KKNHTIRWF
+896 KTNRTIRWF

-910 DGTLGTPDGKN
+910 DGTLGTLDGEN

-933 LKYVTNGNVQ
+933 LKYVTKGNTQ
-943 NIQITERGRQA
+943 NIQITERGKQA
-954 AQVAIDSNSIKYDE
+954 AKAAIDSNSIVYDE
-968 ASRKLTFNVTG
+968 ASNKLTFNVIG

-1008 TEKTYENKAQV
+1008 TEKTYENKAKV
-1019 KYNNYT
+1019 EYDGNSST
-1025 SPEATA
+1025 EATA
-1031 TKTIKNTTLKKDSEY
+1031 NKTIKNTTLKKDSEY
-1046 INGSTATYTLTVNT
+1046 INGSTATYTLTVNP
-1060 NGENLLKEKDTITVV
+1060 NGENLLKDKDTITVV

-1087 SITVNGESLAQS
+1087 SITVNGKSLAQS
-1099 DCTFTTGTGDADHN
+1099 GCTFTTGTGDVNNN
-1113 EYRFTVPDNK
+1113 EYKFTVPDDEK
-1123 KIVIQYKVTINA
+1123 VVIKYKVTINA
-1135 AEDTNVTLSNSAWYE
+1135 AEDTAVTLSNTAWYE
-1150 GIQNTT
+1150 GVENTAI
-1156 VDNTKEI
+1156 NNSKEI
-1163 IVLSAGAEIAGSR
+1163 IVLSAGAEITGSR

-1186 TQGPIKGA
+1186 TQALIEGA
-1194 EFKLEKAK
+1194 KFKLEKAK

-1216 EGKETQTTDKN
+1216 EGKETQTTGEN

-1265 AMQDLGA
+1265 AMQDFGA
-1272 KKGYTVT
+1272 KAGYTVT
-1279 GIAGGATVQVE
+1279 GIAGGATIQVE
-1290 NMPTGSLTIEKKLIG
+1290 NMPAGSLTIEKKVIG
-1305 NNIPD
+1305 NNIPE
-1310 ETYQMV
+1310 ETYEMS
-1316 VTANIG
+1316 VTAAEG
-1322 NVDTDLTKATVTDTT
+1322 NTDTDLTKATVT
-1337 DSNAIIGANTSI
+1337 
-1349 AGQLTFSLKASHK
+1349 
-1362 AKVSGLPVGTYSVTE
+1362 
-1377 NVVNRTETDK
+1377 
-1387 TAYTASYSVDGNSVS
+1387 
-1402 NVKITVAQDADSSTV
+1402 
-1417 PNVTVTNTYKTELKV
+1417 
-1432 LKKDIGTDEP
+1432 
-1442 LLGAQLAIYNNSDV
+1442 
-1456 TFDSEGKA
+1456 
-1464 TVKAGATAVASW
+1464 
-1476 TSGTDAKDLTGK
+1476 
-1488 VVAGGNYVLVETAV
+1488 
-1502 PTSDYVQ
+1502 
-1509 AAAIPFT
+1509 
-1516 VDAEGQIQVTGDN
+1516 
-1529 AKYYDNKTH
+1529 
-1538 TITLNNQKK
+1538 
-1547 TGSLTVKKI
+1547 
-1556 IEDGEADTAFDFT
+1556 
-1569 VTFTNFNNGKGGDV
+1569 
-1583 TVTRKGKEGKD
+1583 
-1594 QPETKTVKPDADGSL
+1594 
-1609 KLELKALTNNETVKI
+1609 
-1624 SGIPYGTS
+1624 
-1632 YTVTETQKE
+1632 ETQQE

-1660 TTNSAG
+1660 AANG
-1666 VEPVVNAEASITNT
+1666 VERAT
-1680 RLTGFTVKK
+1680 
-1689 SVEYGQYT
+1689 
-1697 PDAETKD
+1697 DAETKD

-1710 QVTLTR
+1710 KVTLTR
-1716 KDQPYTGKFT
+1716 NDAVYTRKFT
-1726 LKYSDKEQGEEVT
+1726 IKYSDKEQSEEVRAT
-1739 AQKGIVNITL
+1739 NGVYEFTL

-1754 ATFSN
+1754 AVFSD

-1764 KYTVEEVADANYDAS
+1764 KYTVEEVADDDYDAS
-1779 VKVNNTA
+1779 VKVNNTV
-1786 QNVDSNNN
+1786 QNADSNNN
-1794 ADNNKTDNN
+1794 ADNNKNV
-1803 KNIAATAEGTI
+1803 AATAEGTI

-1840 NTQDKEQAYGF
+1840 NMQDKEQSYDF

-1858 PFNGNVAI
+1858 PFNGNAAII
-1866 TQKGTE
+1866 TQKATE
-1872 KSDDADTQDK
+1872 KSDDADTQGK
-1882 IEEDKS
+1882 TKEDKS
-1888 ENTAETTVRIT
+1888 ENTAGTTVQIT
-1899 DGKLSLKDGQTVT
+1899 DGKLSLTDGQTAT
-1912 IENIPAGVSYSIKET
+1912 IANIPAGVSYSIKET
-1927 TSDRY
+1927 TGDRY
-1932 VTLINNKVTAETTGT
+1932 VTLIDNKVTAETAGT
-1947 VEEGKTSETQIVNQ
+1947 VEEGKTTETQFVNQ

-1972 TGQKEVAG
+1972 TGEREVAG
-1980 ATMTLYKAED
+1980 AAMTLYKAED

-2013 FHDFGSATK
+2013 FHDFGPAIK
-2022 AGESYVLVETAAPDG
+2022 AGASYVLVETAAPDG

-2052 TIKTDADKTT
+2052 TIKTDAEKTT
-2062 DKETGDD
+2062 DKETGEDV
-2069 IYLVKDDVTKVSIKK
+2069 YFVKDDVTKVSIKK

-2096 RLLLKDKDGNVI
+2096 RLLLKDKEGNVI
-2108 ESWMSTTEAHVFE
+2108 ESWMSATEAHVFE

-2130 TLTEVTA
+2130 TLAEVTA

-2155 TVSVDG
+2155 TVSIDG
-2161 KAVDGNEIVMKDET
+2161 KAVDGNEIIMKDDT

-2191 FQGRNQAVNRTFY
+2191 FQGKNQAVNRTFY

-2211 DCTKKVSNVKELKCE
+2211 DCTQKVSNVKELKCE

-2242 YYVAETDEEGNKLES
+2242 YYVAETDEDGNKLES
-2257 SEACKIEG
+2257 SEVCKIEG
-2265 NGTKCAITPTQ
+2265 NGTKCEITPTQ

-2282 IENQLLIPGD
+2282 IENQLLIPED
-2292 DFLNTLHDL
+2292 DFLNTLHNL

-2308 LDGNPI
+2308 LDGEQI
-2314 SDKYNGTF
+2314 SEKYSGTF

-2331 YTNRIDDVKALQIQN
+2331 YTNRTGDVKELQIQN
-2346 GKSTSVSFIDL
+2346 GKSTSVSFTDL

-2371 NPVENTDFGFDVT
+2371 NPVENTDFGFDVS
-2384 YDGDIAVSFTEENTD
+2384 YDGDITVSFTEQNTD
-2399 STLGITNDMNE
+2399 STLAITNDMTE
-2410 RNPEYDKY
+2410 RNPEYKKY
-2418 LKEKDDNNGDDDKN
+2418 SKKEDDGDDGKEKKKTSTS
-2432 KNNTSNHSSNK
+2432 KNNSSNK

-2451 KTGDY
+2451 KTGDN
-2456 SHILFYAALAAAALV
+2456 SHIFFYAALAAAALAA
-2471 VGSAEMY
+2471 GSAEVY
-2478 RRMHRAARRKNKHD
+2478 RRRRRATGRNKHD

>member
-1 MKRAGKLF
+1 MKRAGKVF
-9 LVVVL
+9 LALTL
-14 VLSMFWTS
+14 VLAMLWTS
-22 TGTSNVL
+22 TGTSNVP
-29 GVFAENSAAIQSVE
+29 GVLAENVASMQSAK
-43 EDKEAK
+43 DNKEAVK
-49 TGAEGK
+49 ATTEETTTETTEK
-55 DSDIENTGESTA
+55 
-67 ASTTMQET
+67 STTASKAEQET
-75 ASKKEETTT
+75 TAKKEETTT
-84 QKASTEAETK
+84 QEAATEAETK
-94 KEEATT
+94 KEEAAT
-100 RKKKA
+100 REKKA
-105 ESTTAVKKKTAKSK
+105 ESTTAAKKKTAKSK
-119 ITTQDAADTATEG
+119 IATQDAAEAGTEG
-132 INNNSLSQKAA
+132 SDSNSSNQNIDRAA
-143 KAAEVNI
+143 KIDIAK
-150 EDCITNVDLSVTI
+150 CITAVDMSVTI

-173 PAGTLIPRGAPVS
+173 PADTLVPRGAPVS

-194 DHALENLS
+194 DHALENLG

-216 IVADQQGDLTE
+216 IVAAQQGDLTE

-263 FWINGNFNKEFGG
+263 CWLNGNFNKEFGG

-300 KTNLNVIKKITGFD
+300 KTNLNVTKKITGFD

-322 TITVTA
+322 KITVTA
-328 PADNTQTVK
+328 PDDNTQTVK

-357 KDINAS
+357 KDIKAS
-363 KGRFDAKTGIWTI
+363 KGTFDAKTGIWTI
-376 GDMEKGEIQTLTY
+376 GDMEKGEVQNLTY

-479 TDVFSDDK
+479 TDIFSDNK

-498 ATQTNSTE
+498 AAQTNSTE

-530 GETKTLTYCVKLKNS
+530 GETKTLTYCVKLKDS
-545 VWENSGNTGDTVEK
+545 VWENSGNTSDTVKK
-559 KFTNTA
+559 KFTNKA
-565 TLTATGMEED
+565 TLTAAGMEED

-586 VWISKNGEWDASTG
+586 KWISKKGEWDAATG
-600 RMKFTVEANKRKDVK
+600 KMKFTVQANKGDNNSPV
-615 GENIIA
+615 
-621 PALDRNFTFTDKM
+621 LDRNFTFTDKM

-640 TGNLVIEAKN
+640 TGDLIIKAKD

-661 SLDDSDKQTPNHGT
+661 SLDDSDKQTPEHGT

-684 TYKASQAGEYIYYLT
+684 TYKAAQAGEFIYYLT
-699 YYAKPTKSGH
+699 YYAKPTANGH
-709 NYVNNT
+709 NHISNT
-715 ASVGING
+715 ASVGINS
-722 SSYEHKTNWSGTGSK
+722 SSYEHKANWSGTGS
-737 EIALTKEYV
+737 EGIALTKEYI

-753 MKWKTTIPV
+753 MKWRTTIPV
-762 RVVKNSTYVDTI
+762 RVVEGSAYVDTI
-774 SSPRNHNFVSEKDL
+774 SSPRNHKFVSEDKL
-788 KKGLDIYFGQE
+788 REGLDIYFGQE
-799 SNKLKEGKDYTF
+799 SNKLKEGKDYTL
-811 TYNDAY
+811 TYNDDY
-817 KFTITFLHDIDADS
+817 RFTITFLHEIVANS

-838 YYTENTVARDD
+838 YYTENTVARND
-849 AKYKEG
+849 AKYKDG
-855 DKFTHT
+855 DKFTYT
-861 NAGKLTIRDG
+861 NTGKLTIREG
-871 QSLEASDS
+871 QELSVSDS
-879 AVWYKHSSISKE
+879 TVWYKHSSISKE

-896 KKNHTIRWF
+896 KTNHTIRWF

-910 DGTLGTPDGKN
+910 DGTLGTLDGEN

-933 LKYVTNGNVQ
+933 LKYVTDGSTQ

-954 AQVAIDSNSIKYDE
+954 AQVAIDSNSVKYDE

-1008 TEKTYENKAQV
+1008 TEKTYENKAKV
-1019 KYNNYT
+1019 EYDGNT
-1025 SPEATA
+1025 SPEAAA

-1046 INGSTATYTLTVNT
+1046 INGSTATYTLTVNP

-1099 DCTFTTGTGDADHN
+1099 GCTFITGAGDANNN
-1113 EYRFTVPDNK
+1113 EYRFTVPDDEK
-1123 KIVIQYKVTINA
+1123 VVIKYKVTINA
-1135 AEDTNVTLSNSAWYE
+1135 AEDTAVTLSNTAWYE
-1150 GIQNTT
+1150 GVENTAI
-1156 VDNTKEI
+1156 NNSKEI
-1163 IVLSAGAEIAGSR
+1163 IVLSAGAEITGSR

-1186 TQGPIKGA
+1186 TQALIEGA
-1194 EFKLEKAK
+1194 KFKLEKAK

-1227 GKIKFIGLKK
+1227 GKIKFTGLKK

-1265 AMQDLGA
+1265 AMQDFGA
-1272 KKGYTVT
+1272 KAGYTVT
-1279 GIAGGATVQVE
+1279 GIAGGATIQVE
-1290 NMPTGSLTIEKKLIG
+1290 NMPAGSLTIEKKVIG
-1305 NNIPD
+1305 NNIPE
-1310 ETYQMV
+1310 ETYEMS
-1316 VTANIG
+1316 VTAAEG
-1322 NVDTDLTKATVTDTT
+1322 NTDTDLTKATVTDTT
-1337 DSNAIIGANTSI
+1337 DNNAAITPAISTKD
-1349 AGQLTFSLKASHK
+1349 GQSTLTFSLKAGHK
-1362 AKVSGLPVGTYSVTE
+1362 AKVSGLPVGTYNVTE
-1377 NVVNRTETDK
+1377 NAASRSETDK

-1402 NVKITVAQDADSSTV
+1402 NVKVKVAQDADSNAV

-1432 LKKDIGTDEP
+1432 LKKDIGTDAP
-1442 LLGAQLAIYNNSDV
+1442 LSGAQLAIYNNSDV

-1502 PTSDYVQ
+1502 PTSDFVQ
-1509 AAAIPFT
+1509 AAAIPFK
-1516 VDAEGQIQVTGDN
+1516 VDAEGQIQVADAYAN
-1529 AKYYDNKTH
+1529 NYNDSTH

-1609 KLELKALTNNETVKI
+1609 KLELKALTNNEAVKI

-1632 YTVTETQKE
+1632 YTVTEAQQE

-1660 TTNSAG
+1660 AANG
-1666 VEPVVNAEASITNT
+1666 VE
-1680 RLTGFTVKK
+1680 R
-1689 SVEYGQYT
+1689 
-1697 PDAETKD
+1697 
-1704 NKQFKF
+1704 
-1710 QVTLTR
+1710 
-1716 KDQPYTGKFT
+1716 
-1726 LKYSDKEQGEEVT
+1726 
-1739 AQKGIVNITL
+1739 
-1749 KDTQS
+1749 
-1754 ATFSN
+1754 
-1759 LPSGT
+1759 
-1764 KYTVEEVADANYDAS
+1764 VADADYDAS
-1779 VKVNNTA
+1779 VKVNNTV
-1786 QNVDSNNN
+1786 QNADSNNN
-1794 ADNNKTDNN
+1794 ADNNKNV
-1803 KNIAATAEGTI
+1803 AAAAEGTI

-1830 AFSFTKTVKG
+1830 AFSFTKAVKG
-1840 NTQDKEQAYGF
+1840 NMQDKEQSYDF

-1858 PFNGNVAI
+1858 PFNGNAAI
-1866 TQKGTE
+1866 TQKDTE

-1882 IEEDKS
+1882 TKEDKS
-1888 ENTAETTVRIT
+1888 ENTTGTTVQIT
-1899 DGKLSLKDGQTVT
+1899 DGKLSLTDGQTAT
-1912 IENIPAGVSYSIKET
+1912 IANIPAGVSYSIKET
-1927 TSDRY
+1927 TGDRY
-1932 VTLINNKVTAETTGT
+1932 VTLINDKITAETTGT
-1947 VEEGKTSETQIVNQ
+1947 VEEGKTTETQFVNQ

-1972 TGQKEVAG
+1972 TGEREVAG
-1980 ATMTLYKAED
+1980 VAMTLYKAED

-2013 FHDFGSATK
+2013 FHDFGPAIK

-2052 TIKTDADKTT
+2052 TIKTDAEKTT
-2062 DKETGDD
+2062 DKETGEDV
-2069 IYLVKDDVTKVSIKK
+2069 YLVKDDVTKVSIKK

-2096 RLLLKDKDGNVI
+2096 RLLLKDKEGNVI
-2108 ESWMSTTEAHVFE
+2108 ESWMSATEAHVFE

-2130 TLTEVTA
+2130 TLAEVTA

-2155 TVSVDG
+2155 TISIDG
-2161 KAVDGNEIVMKDET
+2161 KAVDGNEIIMKDDT

-2191 FQGRNQAVNRTFY
+2191 FQGKNQAVNRTFY

-2211 DCTKKVSNVKELKCE
+2211 DCTQKVSNVKELKCE

-2242 YYVAETDEEGNKLES
+2242 YYVAETDEDGNKLES
-2257 SEACKIEG
+2257 SEVCKIEG
-2265 NGTKCAITPTQ
+2265 NGTKCEITPTQ

-2282 IENQLLIPGD
+2282 IENQLLIPED
-2292 DFLNTLHDL
+2292 DFLNTLHNL

-2308 LDGNPI
+2308 LDGEQI
-2314 SDKYNGTF
+2314 SEKYSGTF

-2331 YTNRIDDVKALQIQN
+2331 YTNRTGDVKELQIQN
-2346 GKSTSVSFIDL
+2346 GKSTSVSFTDL

-2371 NPVENTDFGFDVT
+2371 NPVENTDFGFDVS
-2384 YDGDIAVSFTEENTD
+2384 YDGDITVSFTEQNTD
-2399 STLGITNDMNE
+2399 STLAITNDMTE
-2410 RNPEYDKY
+2410 RNPEYKKY
-2418 LKEKDDNNGDDDKN
+2418 SKKEDDGDDGKEKKKTSTS
-2432 KNNTSNHSSNK
+2432 KNNPSNK

-2451 KTGDY
+2451 KTGDD
-2456 SHILFYAALAAAALV
+2456 SHIFFYAALAAAALAA
-2471 VGSAEMY
+2471 GSAEVY
-2478 RRMHRAARRKNKHD
+2478 RRRRRATGRNKHD

>member
-1 MKRAGKLF
+1 MKRAGKVF
-9 LVVVL
+9 LALTL
-14 VLSMFWTS
+14 VLAMLWTS
-22 TGTSNVL
+22 TGTSNVP
-29 GVFAENSAAIQSVE
+29 GVLAENVASMQSAK
-43 EDKEAK
+43 DNKEAVK
-49 TGAEGK
+49 ATTEETTTETTEK
-55 DSDIENTGESTA
+55 
-67 ASTTMQET
+67 STTASKAEQET
-75 ASKKEETTT
+75 TAKKEETTT
-84 QKASTEAETK
+84 QEAATEAETK
-94 KEEATT
+94 KEEAAT
-100 RKKKA
+100 REKKA
-105 ESTTAVKKKTAKSK
+105 ESTTAAKKKTAKSK
-119 ITTQDAADTATEG
+119 IATQDAAEAGTEG
-132 INNNSLSQKAA
+132 SDSNSSNQNIDRAA
-143 KAAEVNI
+143 KIDIAK
-150 EDCITNVDLSVTI
+150 CITAVDMSVTI

-173 PAGTLIPRGAPVS
+173 PAGTLVPRGAPVS

-202 EGTVLYYQL
+202 EGTVLHYQL

-216 IVADQQGDLTE
+216 IVAAQQGDLTE

-300 KTNLNVIKKITGFD
+300 KTNLNVTKKITEFD

-363 KGRFDAKTGIWTI
+363 KGTFDAKTGIWTI

-439 DGQYGTSKG
+439 DGTYGTSKG

-530 GETKTLTYCVKLKNS
+530 GETKTLTYCVKLKDS
-545 VWENSGNTGDTVEK
+545 VWENSGNTSDTVKK
-559 KFTNTA
+559 KFTNKA
-565 TLTATGMEED
+565 TLTAAGMEED

-586 VWISKNGEWDASTG
+586 KWISKKGEWDAATG
-600 RMKFTVEANKRKDVK
+600 KMKFTVQANKGDNNSPV
-615 GENIIA
+615 
-621 PALDRNFTFTDKM
+621 LDRNFTFTDKM

-661 SLDDSDKQTPNHGT
+661 SLDDSDKQTLEHGT

-684 TYKASQAGEYIYYLT
+684 TYKAAQAGEFVYYLT
-699 YYAKPTKSGH
+699 YYAKPTANGH
-709 NYVNNT
+709 NHISNT
-715 ASVGING
+715 ASIGING
-722 SSYEHKTNWSGTGSK
+722 SSYEHKTNWSGTGSE

-746 SGVTTGK
+746 SGVTAGK
-753 MKWKTTIPV
+753 MKWRTTIPV
-762 RVVKNSTYVDTI
+762 RVVEGSAYVDTI
-774 SSPRNHNFVSEKDL
+774 SSPKNHKFVSEDKL
-788 KKGLDIYFGQE
+788 REGLDIYFGQE
-799 SNKLKEGKDYTF
+799 SNKLKEGKDYTL
-811 TYNDAY
+811 TYNDDY
-817 KFTITFLHDIDADS
+817 KFTITFLHEIDADS

-849 AKYKEG
+849 AKYKDG
-855 DKFTHT
+855 DKFTYT
-861 NAGKLTIRDG
+861 NAGKLTIREG
-871 QSLEASDS
+871 QELSVSDS
-879 AVWYKHSSISKE
+879 TVWYKHSSISKE

-896 KKNHTIRWF
+896 KTNRTIRWF

-910 DGTLGTPDGKN
+910 DGTLGTLDGEN

-933 LKYVTNGNVQ
+933 LKYVTKGNTQ
-943 NIQITERGRQA
+943 NIQITERGKQA
-954 AQVAIDSNSIKYDE
+954 AKAAIDSNSIVYDE
-968 ASRKLTFNVTG
+968 ASNKLTFNVIG

-1008 TEKTYENKAQV
+1008 TEKTYENKAKV
-1019 KYNNYT
+1019 EYDGNSST
-1025 SPEATA
+1025 EATA
-1031 TKTIKNTTLKKDSEY
+1031 NKTIKNTTLKKDSEY
-1046 INGSTATYTLTVNT
+1046 INGSTATYTLTVNP
-1060 NGENLLKEKDTITVV
+1060 NGENLLKDKDTITVV

-1087 SITVNGESLAQS
+1087 SITVNGKSLAQS
-1099 DCTFTTGTGDADHN
+1099 GCTFTTGTGDVNNN
-1113 EYRFTVPDNK
+1113 EYKFTVPDDEK
-1123 KIVIQYKVTINA
+1123 VVIKYKVTINA
-1135 AEDTNVTLSNSAWYE
+1135 AEDTAVTLSNTAWYE
-1150 GIQNTT
+1150 GVENTAI
-1156 VDNTKEI
+1156 NNSKEI
-1163 IVLSAGAEIAGSR
+1163 IVLSAGAEITGSR

-1186 TQGPIKGA
+1186 TQALIEGA
-1194 EFKLEKAK
+1194 KFKLEKAK

-1216 EGKETQTTDKN
+1216 EGKETQTTGEN

-1265 AMQDLGA
+1265 AMQDFGA
-1272 KKGYTVT
+1272 KAGYTVT
-1279 GIAGGATVQVE
+1279 GIAGGATIQVE
-1290 NMPTGSLTIEKKLIG
+1290 NMPAGSLTIEKKVIG
-1305 NNIPD
+1305 NNIPE
-1310 ETYQMV
+1310 ETYEMS
-1316 VTANIG
+1316 VTAAEG
-1322 NVDTDLTKATVTDTT
+1322 NTDTDLTKATVTDTT
-1337 DSNAIIGANTSI
+1337 DNNAAITPAISTKD
-1349 AGQLTFSLKASHK
+1349 GQSTLTFSLKAGHK
-1362 AKVSGLPVGTYSVTE
+1362 AKVSGLPVGTYNVTE
-1377 NVVNRTETDK
+1377 NAASRSETDK

-1402 NVKITVAQDADSSTV
+1402 NVKVKVAQDADSNAV

-1432 LKKDIGTDEP
+1432 LKKDIGTDAP
-1442 LLGAQLAIYNNSDV
+1442 LSGAQLAIYNNSDV

-1509 AAAIPFT
+1509 AAAIPFK
-1516 VDAEGQIQVTGDN
+1516 VDAEGQIQVADAYAN
-1529 AKYYDNKTH
+1529 NYNDSTH

-1609 KLELKALTNNETVKI
+1609 KLELKALTNNEAVKI

-1632 YTVTETQKE
+1632 YTVTETQQE

-1660 TTNSAG
+1660 AANG
-1666 VEPVVNAEASITNT
+1666 VERATDAEASITNT

-1689 SVEYGQYT
+1689 LAEYGQYT

-1710 QVTLTR
+1710 KVTLTR
-1716 KDQPYTGKFT
+1716 NDAVYTRKFT
-1726 LKYSDKEQGEEVT
+1726 IKYSDKEQSEEVRAT
-1739 AQKGIVNITL
+1739 NGVYEFTL

-1754 ATFSN
+1754 AAFSD

-1764 KYTVEEVADANYDAS
+1764 KYTVEEVADDDYTSS
-1779 VKVNNTA
+1779 VKVNNTVQKA
-1786 QNVDSNNN
+1786 DSNNN
-1794 ADNNKTDNN
+1794 ADNNKNV
-1803 KNIAATAEGTI
+1803 AATAEGTI

-1840 NTQDKEQAYGF
+1840 NMQDKEQSYDF

-1858 PFNGNVAI
+1858 PFNGNAAII
-1866 TQKGTE
+1866 TQKATE
-1872 KSDDADTQDK
+1872 KSDDADTQGK
-1882 IEEDKS
+1882 TKEDKS
-1888 ENTAETTVRIT
+1888 ENTAGTTVQIT
-1899 DGKLSLKDGQTVT
+1899 DGKLSLTDGQTAT
-1912 IENIPAGVSYSIKET
+1912 IANIPAGVSYSIKET
-1927 TSDRY
+1927 TGDRY
-1932 VTLINNKVTAETTGT
+1932 VTLIDNKVTAETAGT
-1947 VEEGKTSETQIVNQ
+1947 VEEGKTTETQFVNQ

-1972 TGQKEVAG
+1972 TGEREVAG
-1980 ATMTLYKAED
+1980 AAMTLYKAED

-2013 FHDFGSATK
+2013 FHDFGPAIK
-2022 AGESYVLVETAAPDG
+2022 AGASYVLVETAAPDG

-2052 TIKTDADKTT
+2052 TIKTDAEKTT
-2062 DKETGDD
+2062 DKETGEDV
-2069 IYLVKDDVTKVSIKK
+2069 YFVKDDVTKVSIKK

-2096 RLLLKDKDGNVI
+2096 RLLLKDKEGNII
-2108 ESWMSTTEAHVFE
+2108 ESWMSATEAHVFE

-2130 TLTEVTA
+2130 TLAEVTA

-2155 TVSVDG
+2155 TVSIDG
-2161 KAVDGNEIVMKDET
+2161 KAVDGNEIIMKDDT

-2191 FQGRNQAVNRTFY
+2191 FQGKNQAVNRTFY

-2211 DCTKKVSNVKELKCE
+2211 DCTQKVSNVKELKCE

-2242 YYVAETDEEGNKLES
+2242 YYVAETDEDGNKLES

-2265 NGTKCAITPTQ
+2265 NGTKCQITPTQ

-2292 DFLNTLHDL
+2292 DFLNTLHNL

-2308 LDGNPI
+2308 LDGEQI
-2314 SDKYNGTF
+2314 SEKYSGTF

-2331 YTNRIDDVKALQIQN
+2331 YTNRTGDVKELKIQY
-2346 GKSTSVSFIDL
+2346 GKSTSVSFTDL

-2371 NPVENTDFGFDVT
+2371 NPVENTDFGFDVS
-2384 YDGDIAVSFTEENTD
+2384 YDGDITVSFTEQNTD
-2399 STLGITNDMNE
+2399 STLAITNDMTE
-2410 RNPEYDKY
+2410 RNPEYNKY
-2418 LKEKDDNNGDDDKN
+2418 SKKEDDGDDGKEKKKTSTS
-2432 KNNTSNHSSNK
+2432 KNNSSNK

-2451 KTGDY
+2451 KTGDN
-2456 SHILFYAALAAAALV
+2456 SHILFYAALAAAALAA
-2471 VGSAEMY
+2471 GSAEVY
-2478 RRMHRAARRKNKHD
+2478 RRRRRATGRNKHD

>member
-22 TGTSNVL
+22 TGTSNVM
-29 GVFAENSAAIQSVE
+29 GVFAENLSGTQNVDG
-43 EDKEAK
+43 DKESTEDNTEEKDEETQEAK
-49 TGAEGK
+49 K
-55 DSDIENTGESTA
+55 
-67 ASTTMQET
+67 ASKTET
-75 ASKKEETTT
+75 ADSEEVQKTTSK
-84 QKASTEAETK
+84 QKETK
-94 KEEATT
+94 SA
-100 RKKKA
+100 
-105 ESTTAVKKKTAKSK
+105 TAKSEK
-119 ITTQDAADTATEG
+119 RTIKSTQATTAMKKDTDESVSVQAESNESDNLKTQDAESGSPTVTEVSLDDYINTSASGIWITINGQKETLEDIQKNNIKVPKESPVEIKLEYGAISNLTENTKLVYQIPNAITVTEEKNDGEVKDGKIIAGTYSITKDGKVTITLNKEYLQDREGKIDGGTFIVEGNFKKDWGGTPGGDKIVFGKAEVTIPFEENQVVTKAELSLNKKVKKYNKDDNTITYQVTVKAPSDNTQDVPDVTVQDTFITNGDKLILTDGRKYEIVTVPDGTAFDTSFGQWTVGTMHPGTSYTLEYKVKINPTFFNELSDVKKGIKNKAIAYSGTTEMKSDTATQTFQ
-132 INNNSLSQKAA
+132 NNL
-143 KAAEVNI
+143 NI
-150 EDCITNVDLSVTI
+150 EKSKGSGVIIDSET
-163 NGKKTALDDL
+163 GKTYIDY
-173 PAGTLIPRGAPVS
+173 
-186 ITVKYDNV
+186 TV
-194 DHALENLS
+194 
-202 EGTVLYYQL
+202 
-211 PEQIE
+211 
-216 IVADQQGDLTE
+216 
-227 EGKVVGKF
+227 
-235 TISKKGLV
+235 
-243 EITFTEG
+243 
-250 YLTDC
+250 
-255 GGKIEQGS
+255 
-263 FWINGNFNKEFGG
+263 
-276 KGQET
+276 
-281 IIFGP
+281 
-286 VKKTIH
+286 
-292 FDPKLEED
+292 
-300 KTNLNVIKKITGFD
+300 
-314 AKTQKLTY
+314 
-322 TITVTA
+322 TVTA
-328 PADNTQTVK
+328 PADNTNDMTNVVV
-337 DVKVTDVFADNSL
+337 DDVFGDAKEEVKSYSNIKATLNDGTTTTELKNSVNTTVNDATNTKSL
-350 KMLENLY
+350 K
-357 KDINAS
+357 
-363 KGRFDAKTGIWTI
+363 WT
-376 GDMEKGEIQTLTY
+376 
-389 SVKIKNSWDDTITD
+389 
-403 KTISNTATVTAGTE
+403 
-417 KKAEVTSNKV
+417 
-427 FNNNLNITKSTV
+427 
-439 DGQYGTSKG
+439 
-448 IHVDATGTWIK
+448 
-459 YTITVNA
+459 
-466 SNVNQDDASGVKV
+466 
-479 TDVFSDDK
+479 
-487 EDIEQYYAIEG
+487 
-498 ATQTNSTE
+498 
-506 PGAGEIYIDNN
+506 
-517 KKDFIWN
+517 

-530 GETKTLTYCVKLKNS
+530 GS
-545 VWENSGNTGDTVEK
+545 
-559 KFTNTA
+559 TA
-565 TLTATGMEED
+565 TLTYRVELKDDVWERGSGWEINKNLVNTATVNADNMD
-575 KSATTTVNLKK
+575 KKDAVATVNLRK
-586 VWISKNGEWDASTG
+586 VWIWKSADGGWDANKDWSNGKGKGLLRFTIHANESTG
-600 RMKFTVEANKRKDVK
+600 GGPV
-615 GENIIA
+615 
-621 PALDRNFTFTDKM
+621 LDKNFTFTDELSGNYVYDGKVIVKVYQK
-634 TGDYAY
+634 GPADK
-640 TGNLVIEAKN
+640 GNLIATKEFGVD
-650 ASGKT
+650 GKK
-655 QWTDII
+655 
-661 SLDDSDKQTPNHGT
+661 S
-675 FTWNTDGGW
+675 W
-684 TYKASQAGEYIYYLT
+684 TYTPTGEMSGPYYYEFE
-699 YYAKPTKSGH
+699 YYARPNTNGH
-709 NYVNNT
+709 GGAVSNK
-715 ASVGING
+715 AGIIG
-722 SSYEHKTNWSGTGSK
+722 SDGSNFNHEVTWKGTGSNEYSLK
-737 EIALTKEYV
+737 KEYV
-746 SGVTTGK
+746 GGVGVGAAR
-753 MKWKTTIPV
+753 WKTTIPSNV
-762 RVVKNSTYVDTI
+762 YAGTHYEDYLYYKYDSNTKVDSYHTFTQEQLDAIVVKLGTRTFIKGTDYNVTPILATINKVDKIIGFNLKFLTDTETVTKDNPITIEYASTPNLSGIATGKN
-774 SSPRNHNFVSEKDL
+774 RTFKNT
-788 KKGLDIYFGQE
+788 GRIYYGNLYLTAKAE
-799 SNKLKEGKDYTF
+799 T
-811 TYNDAY
+811 TYAQY
-817 KFTITFLHDIDADS
+817 AD
-831 TNRIVIT
+831 
-838 YYTENTVARDD
+838 
-849 AKYKEG
+849 
-855 DKFTHT
+855 F
-861 NAGKLTIRDG
+861 
-871 QSLEASDS
+871 
-879 AVWYKHSSISKE
+879 SKA

-896 KKNHTIRWF
+896 AANKQLAWYL
-905 ITLNK
+905 TLNE
-910 DGTLGTPDGKN
+910 N
-921 SVAAITDTLPEG
+921 SKMSGNATITENIPEG
-933 LKYVTNGNVQ
+933 LKFVSAEISEKGSEAAGTTIQVDERTKDSKTVRINVSGLVSNDHRNRNGYIKIKV
-943 NIQITERGRQA
+943 ITEVTDVNFLQENKTKQFTNSAELAYGTDEKRIASAVANITNKALSKDAIHNSSTYPYVKYTIKVNPNGYNLLESKNTIDVVDSMTEYMILMEDSVEVNSNGKNLSSEEWSLRNDADNHRFILTVPDDKPLTITYQVSVNKPTGEKIKLSNAVYYSGHEQA
-954 AQVAIDSNSIKYDE
+954 GKTDERTVTVMDS
-968 ASRKLTFNVTG
+968 AATVTG
-979 LKSDSKNSNEGYVKI
+979 SLLLYVK
-994 AIDTLVDDEYIGLY
+994 
-1008 TEKTYENKAQV
+1008 
-1019 KYNNYT
+1019 
-1025 SPEATA
+1025 
-1031 TKTIKNTTLKKDSEY
+1031 KKDS
-1046 INGSTATYTLTVNT
+1046 LT
-1060 NGENLLKEKDTITVV
+1060 K
-1075 DQMPKIMTLLSD
+1075 S
-1087 SITVNGESLAQS
+1087 
-1099 DCTFTTGTGDADHN
+1099 
-1113 EYRFTVPDNK
+1113 
-1123 KIVIQYKVTINA
+1123 
-1135 AEDTNVTLSNSAWYE
+1135 
-1150 GIQNTT
+1150 
-1156 VDNTKEI
+1156 
-1163 IVLSAGAEIAGSR
+1163 VLSGADFALAEVVRNADE
-1176 SFSILKVDSQ
+1176 SIVY
-1186 TQGPIKGA
+1186 
-1194 EFKLEKAK
+1194 
-1202 VENGEITGFETVMN
+1202 ENGEPKLSNTMN
-1216 EGKETQTTDKN
+1216 ATTDKD
-1227 GKIKFIGLKK
+1227 GEATFKINQNTGSDKLYCLYEKK
-1237 DGLYR
+1237 
-1242 FTEVS
+1242 
-1247 AAPGYKN
+1247 APANYKK
-1254 SGKTIYVAFTK
+1254 SEKKVYVAFKT
-1265 AMQDLGA
+1265 QNNTDNLNIQ
-1272 KKGYTVT
+1272 YVQN
-1279 GIAGGATVQVE
+1279 GGSVE
-1290 NMPTGSLTIEKKLIG
+1290 MENTPVGSLSVEKKVVG
-1305 NNIPD
+1305 NQIPAGD
-1310 ETYQMV
+1310 TESGYEMQ
-1316 VTANIG
+1316 VTAAESNA
-1322 NVDTDLTKATVTDTT
+1322 DKDLTKATVTATKVATGTT
-1337 DSNAIIGANTSI
+1337 GSETITPDSATTEGT
-1349 AGQLTFSLKASHK
+1349 LTFHLKAGHK

-1377 NVVNRTETDK
+1377 NVANRTETDK

-1402 NVKITVAQDADSSTV
+1402 NVEVTVAQDADSSTV

-1609 KLELKALTNNETVKI
+1609 KLELKALTNNEAVKI

-1632 YTVTETQKE
+1632 YTVTETQQE

-1660 TTNSAG
+1660 AANG
-1666 VEPVVNAEASITNT
+1666 VERATDAEASITNT

-1689 SVEYGQYT
+1689 LAEYGQYT

-1710 QVTLTR
+1710 KVTLTR
-1716 KDQPYTGKFT
+1716 NDAVYTRKFT
-1726 LKYSDKEQGEEVT
+1726 IKYSDKEQSEEVRAT
-1739 AQKGIVNITL
+1739 NGVYEFTL

-1754 ATFSN
+1754 AAFSD

-1794 ADNNKTDNN
+1794 ADNNKNV
-1803 KNIAATAEGTI
+1803 ASTAEGTI

-1840 NTQDKEQAYGF
+1840 NMQDKEQSYDF

-1932 VTLINNKVTAETTGT
+1932 VTLINNKVTAETIGT
-1947 VEEGKTSETQIVNQ
+1947 AEEGKTSETQFINQ
-1961 VIHLNITKTDL
+1961 VIHLNVTKTDL

-1997 KDGAEA
+1997 KDGAKA
-2003 LDSWVSGKES
+2003 LDSWISGEDS
-2013 FHDFGSATK
+2013 FYDFGPVIR
-2022 AGESYVLVETAAPDG
+2022 AGESYVLIETAAPDG
-2037 YTYAENISFTVNADG
+2037 YAYAKNITFTVNADG
-2052 TIKTDADKTT
+2052 TIKTDAEKTT
-2062 DKETGDD
+2062 DKETGEDV
-2069 IYLVKDDVTKVSIKK
+2069 YLVKDDVTKVSIKK
-2084 MDITGNNEVAGA
+2084 MDITGQKEVAGA
-2096 RLLLKDKDGNVI
+2096 RLLLKDKEGNVI
-2108 ESWMSTTEAHVFE
+2108 ESWMSATEAHVFE

-2130 TLTEVTA
+2130 TLAEVTA

-2155 TVSVDG
+2155 TVSIDG
-2161 KAVDGNEIVMKDET
+2161 KAVDGNEIVMKDDT

-2191 FQGRNQAVNRTFY
+2191 FQGKNQAVNRTFY

-2456 SHILFYAALAAAALV
+2456 SHILFYAVLAAAALV

-2478 RRMHRAARRKNKHD
+2478 RRTHGAVRRKNKHD

>member
-1 MKRAGKLF
+1 M
-9 LVVVL
+9 
-14 VLSMFWTS
+14 
-22 TGTSNVL
+22 
-29 GVFAENSAAIQSVE
+29 
-43 EDKEAK
+43 
-49 TGAEGK
+49 
-55 DSDIENTGESTA
+55 
-67 ASTTMQET
+67 
-75 ASKKEETTT
+75 
-84 QKASTEAETK
+84 
-94 KEEATT
+94 
-100 RKKKA
+100 
-105 ESTTAVKKKTAKSK
+105 
-119 ITTQDAADTATEG
+119 
-132 INNNSLSQKAA
+132 
-143 KAAEVNI
+143 
-150 EDCITNVDLSVTI
+150 
-163 NGKKTALDDL
+163 
-173 PAGTLIPRGAPVS
+173 
-186 ITVKYDNV
+186 
-194 DHALENLS
+194 
-202 EGTVLYYQL
+202 
-211 PEQIE
+211 
-216 IVADQQGDLTE
+216 
-227 EGKVVGKF
+227 
-235 TISKKGLV
+235 
-243 EITFTEG
+243 
-250 YLTDC
+250 
-255 GGKIEQGS
+255 
-263 FWINGNFNKEFGG
+263 
-276 KGQET
+276 
-281 IIFGP
+281 
-286 VKKTIH
+286 
-292 FDPKLEED
+292 
-300 KTNLNVIKKITGFD
+300 
-314 AKTQKLTY
+314 
-322 TITVTA
+322 
-328 PADNTQTVK
+328 
-337 DVKVTDVFADNSL
+337 
-350 KMLENLY
+350 
-357 KDINAS
+357 
-363 KGRFDAKTGIWTI
+363 
-376 GDMEKGEIQTLTY
+376 
-389 SVKIKNSWDDTITD
+389 
-403 KTISNTATVTAGTE
+403 
-417 KKAEVTSNKV
+417 
-427 FNNNLNITKSTV
+427 
-439 DGQYGTSKG
+439 
-448 IHVDATGTWIK
+448 
-459 YTITVNA
+459 
-466 SNVNQDDASGVKV
+466 
-479 TDVFSDDK
+479 
-487 EDIEQYYAIEG
+487 
-498 ATQTNSTE
+498 
-506 PGAGEIYIDNN
+506 
-517 KKDFIWN
+517 
-524 IGTMKP
+524 
-530 GETKTLTYCVKLKNS
+530 
-545 VWENSGNTGDTVEK
+545 
-559 KFTNTA
+559 
-565 TLTATGMEED
+565 
-575 KSATTTVNLKK
+575 
-586 VWISKNGEWDASTG
+586 
-600 RMKFTVEANKRKDVK
+600 
-615 GENIIA
+615 
-621 PALDRNFTFTDKM
+621 
-634 TGDYAY
+634 
-640 TGNLVIEAKN
+640 
-650 ASGKT
+650 
-655 QWTDII
+655 
-661 SLDDSDKQTPNHGT
+661 
-675 FTWNTDGGW
+675 
-684 TYKASQAGEYIYYLT
+684 
-699 YYAKPTKSGH
+699 
-709 NYVNNT
+709 
-715 ASVGING
+715 
-722 SSYEHKTNWSGTGSK
+722 
-737 EIALTKEYV
+737 
-746 SGVTTGK
+746 
-753 MKWKTTIPV
+753 
-762 RVVKNSTYVDTI
+762 
-774 SSPRNHNFVSEKDL
+774 
-788 KKGLDIYFGQE
+788 
-799 SNKLKEGKDYTF
+799 
-811 TYNDAY
+811 
-817 KFTITFLHDIDADS
+817 
-831 TNRIVIT
+831 
-838 YYTENTVARDD
+838 
-849 AKYKEG
+849 
-855 DKFTHT
+855 
-861 NAGKLTIRDG
+861 
-871 QSLEASDS
+871 
-879 AVWYKHSSISKE
+879 
-891 AGDYD
+891 
-896 KKNHTIRWF
+896 
-905 ITLNK
+905 
-910 DGTLGTPDGKN
+910 
-921 SVAAITDTLPEG
+921 
-933 LKYVTNGNVQ
+933 
-943 NIQITERGRQA
+943 
-954 AQVAIDSNSIKYDE
+954 
-968 ASRKLTFNVTG
+968 TFNVTG

-1337 DSNAIIGANTSI
+1337 DRNAIIGANTSI

-1402 NVKITVAQDADSSTV
+1402 NVKITVAQDVASSTV

-1432 LKKDIGTDEP
+1432 LKKDIGADAA
-1442 LLGAQLAIYNNSDV
+1442 LSGAQLAIYNNSDV

-1609 KLELKALTNNETVKI
+1609 KLELKALTNNEAVKI

-1632 YTVTETQKE
+1632 YTVTETQQE

-1660 TTNSAG
+1660 AANG
-1666 VEPVVNAEASITNT
+1666 VERATDAEASITNT
-1680 RLTGFTVKK
+1680 RLIGFTVKK
-1689 SVEYGQYT
+1689 LAEYGQYT

-1710 QVTLTR
+1710 KVTLTR
-1716 KDQPYTGKFT
+1716 NDAVYTRKFT
-1726 LKYSDKEQGEEVT
+1726 IKYSDKEQSEEVRAT
-1739 AQKGIVNITL
+1739 NGVYEFTL

-1754 ATFSN
+1754 AAFSD

-1794 ADNNKTDNN
+1794 ADNNKNV
-1803 KNIAATAEGTI
+1803 AATAEGTI

-1840 NTQDKEQAYGF
+1840 NMQDKEQSYDF

-1858 PFNGNVAI
+1858 PFNSNAAI
-1866 TQKGTE
+1866 TQKDTE

-1882 IEEDKS
+1882 TKEDKS
-1888 ENTAETTVRIT
+1888 ENTAGTTVQIT
-1899 DGKLSLKDGQTVT
+1899 DGKLSLKDGQTAT

-1927 TSDRY
+1927 TGDRY
-1932 VTLINNKVTAETTGT
+1932 VTLINNTVTAETAGT
-1947 VEEGKTSETQIVNQ
+1947 VEEGKTSETQFVNQ
-1961 VIHLNITKTDL
+1961 VIHLNVTKTDL

-1997 KDGAEA
+1997 KDGAEV
-2003 LDSWVSGKES
+2003 LDSWISGEDS
-2013 FHDFGSATK
+2013 FYDFGPVIR
-2022 AGESYVLVETAAPDG
+2022 AGESYVLIETAAPDG
-2037 YTYAENISFTVNADG
+2037 YAYAKNITFTVNEDG
-2052 TIKTDADKTT
+2052 TIKTDAEKIT
-2062 DKETGDD
+2062 DKETGEDD
-2069 IYLVKDDVTKVSIKK
+2069 IYLVKDDVTRVSVKK
-2084 MDITGNNEVAGA
+2084 MDITGQKEVAGA
-2096 RLLLKDKDGNVI
+2096 RFLLKDKDGNVI

-2191 FQGRNQAVNRTFY
+2191 FQGKNQAVNRTFY
-2204 VALFSDA
+2204 AALFSDA

-2237 LKDGT
+2237 LKNGT
-2242 YYVAETDEEGNKLES
+2242 YYVAETDEDGNKLES
-2257 SEACKIEG
+2257 SEACKIKG
-2265 NGTKCAITPTQ
+2265 NGTKCEITPTQ
-2276 KTAYAV
+2276 KTAYTV

-2399 STLGITNDMNE
+2399 SALGITNNMTE

-2418 LKEKDDNNGDDDKN
+2418 LKEKDDNNGDND

>member
-1 MKRAGKLF
+1 MKRAGKVF
-9 LVVVL
+9 LALTL
-14 VLSMFWTS
+14 VLAMLWTS
-22 TGTSNVL
+22 TGTSNVP
-29 GVFAENSAAIQSVE
+29 GVLAENVASMQSAK
-43 EDKEAK
+43 DNKEAVK
-49 TGAEGK
+49 ATTEETTTETK
-55 DSDIENTGESTA
+55 EK
-67 ASTTMQET
+67 STTASKAEQET
-75 ASKKEETTT
+75 TAKKEETTT
-84 QKASTEAETK
+84 QEAATEAETK
-94 KEEATT
+94 KEEAAT
-100 RKKKA
+100 REKKA
-105 ESTTAVKKKTAKSK
+105 ESTTAAKKKTAKSK
-119 ITTQDAADTATEG
+119 IATQDAAEAATKG
-132 INNNSLSQKAA
+132 SDSNSSNQNIARAA
-143 KAAEVNI
+143 KIDIAK
-150 EDCITNVDLSVTI
+150 CITAVDMSVTI

-173 PAGTLIPRGAPVS
+173 PAGTLVPRGAPVS
-186 ITVKYDNV
+186 IIVKYDNV
-194 DHALENLS
+194 DHALENLG

-300 KTNLNVIKKITGFD
+300 KTNLNVTKKITGFD

-363 KGRFDAKTGIWTI
+363 KGTFDAKTGIWTI

-439 DGQYGTSKG
+439 DGTYGTSKG

-530 GETKTLTYCVKLKNS
+530 GETKTLTYCVKLKDS
-545 VWENSGNTGDTVEK
+545 VWENSGNTSDTVKK
-559 KFTNTA
+559 KFTNKA
-565 TLTATGMEED
+565 TLTAAGMEED

-586 VWISKNGEWDASTG
+586 KWISKKGEWDAATG
-600 RMKFTVEANKRKDVK
+600 KMKFTVQANKGDNNSPV
-615 GENIIA
+615 
-621 PALDRNFTFTDKM
+621 LDRNFTFTDKM

-661 SLDDSDKQTPNHGT
+661 SLDDSDKQTLEHGT

-684 TYKASQAGEYIYYLT
+684 TYKAAQAGEFVYYLT
-699 YYAKPTKSGH
+699 YYAKPTANGH
-709 NYVNNT
+709 NHISNT
-715 ASVGING
+715 ASIGING
-722 SSYEHKTNWSGTGSK
+722 SSYEHKTNWSGTGSE

-746 SGVTTGK
+746 SGVTAGK
-753 MKWKTTIPV
+753 MKWRTTIPV
-762 RVVKNSTYVDTI
+762 RVVEGSAYVDTI
-774 SSPRNHNFVSEKDL
+774 SSPKNHKFVSEDKL
-788 KKGLDIYFGQE
+788 REGLDIYFGQE
-799 SNKLKEGKDYTF
+799 SNKLKEGKDYTL
-811 TYNDAY
+811 TYNDDY
-817 KFTITFLHDIDADS
+817 KFTITFLHEIDADS

-849 AKYKEG
+849 AKYKDG
-855 DKFTHT
+855 DKFTYT
-861 NAGKLTIRDG
+861 NAGKLTIREG
-871 QSLEASDS
+871 QELSVSDS
-879 AVWYKHSSISKE
+879 TVWYKHSSISKE

-896 KKNHTIRWF
+896 KTNRTIRWF

-910 DGTLGTPDGKN
+910 DGTLGTLDGEN

-933 LKYVTNGNVQ
+933 LKYVTKGNTQ
-943 NIQITERGRQA
+943 NIQITERGKQA
-954 AQVAIDSNSIKYDE
+954 AKAAIDSNSIVYDE
-968 ASRKLTFNVTG
+968 ASNKLTFNVIG

-1008 TEKTYENKAQV
+1008 TEKTYENKAKV
-1019 KYNNYT
+1019 EYDGNSST
-1025 SPEATA
+1025 EATA
-1031 TKTIKNTTLKKDSEY
+1031 NKTIKNTTLKKDSEY
-1046 INGSTATYTLTVNT
+1046 INGSTATYTLTVNP
-1060 NGENLLKEKDTITVV
+1060 NGENLLKDKDTITVV

-1087 SITVNGESLAQS
+1087 SITVNGKSLAQS
-1099 DCTFTTGTGDADHN
+1099 GCTFTTGTGDVNNN
-1113 EYRFTVPDNK
+1113 EYKFTVPDDEK
-1123 KIVIQYKVTINA
+1123 VVIKYKVTINA
-1135 AEDTNVTLSNSAWYE
+1135 AEDTAVTLSNTAWYE
-1150 GIQNTT
+1150 GVENTAI
-1156 VDNTKEI
+1156 NNSKEI
-1163 IVLSAGAEIAGSR
+1163 IVLSAGAEITGSR

-1186 TQGPIKGA
+1186 TQALIEGA
-1194 EFKLEKAK
+1194 KFKLEKAK

-1216 EGKETQTTDKN
+1216 EGKETQTTGEN

-1265 AMQDLGA
+1265 AMQDFGA
-1272 KKGYTVT
+1272 KAGYTVT
-1279 GIAGGATVQVE
+1279 GIAGGATIQVE
-1290 NMPTGSLTIEKKLIG
+1290 NMPAGSLTIEKKVIG
-1305 NNIPD
+1305 NNIPE
-1310 ETYQMV
+1310 ETYEMS
-1316 VTANIG
+1316 VTAAEG
-1322 NVDTDLTKATVTDTT
+1322 NTDTDLTKATVTDTT
-1337 DSNAIIGANTSI
+1337 DNNAAITPAISTKD
-1349 AGQLTFSLKASHK
+1349 GQSTLTFSLKAGHK
-1362 AKVSGLPVGTYSVTE
+1362 AKVSGLPVGTYNVTE
-1377 NVVNRTETDK
+1377 NAASRSETDK

-1402 NVKITVAQDADSSTV
+1402 NVKVKVAQDADSNAV

-1432 LKKDIGTDEP
+1432 LKKDIGTDAP
-1442 LLGAQLAIYNNSDV
+1442 LSGAQLAIYNNSDV

-1488 VVAGGNYVLVETAV
+1488 VVTGGNYVLVETAV

-1509 AAAIPFT
+1509 AAAIPFK
-1516 VDAEGQIQVTGDN
+1516 VDAEGQIQVADAYAN
-1529 AKYYDNKTH
+1529 NYNDSTH

-1594 QPETKTVKPDADGSL
+1594 QPETKTVKPDADG
-1609 KLELKALTNNETVKI
+1609 TIKI
-1624 SGIPYGTS
+1624 
-1632 YTVTETQKE
+1632 
-1641 GYLET
+1641 
-1646 ANSNLTGVIGDNGT
+1646 
-1660 TTNSAG
+1660 
-1666 VEPVVNAEASITNT
+1666 
-1680 RLTGFTVKK
+1680 
-1689 SVEYGQYT
+1689 
-1697 PDAETKD
+1697 DAE
-1704 NKQFKF
+1704 
-1710 QVTLTR
+1710 
-1716 KDQPYTGKFT
+1716 
-1726 LKYSDKEQGEEVT
+1726 
-1739 AQKGIVNITL
+1739 
-1749 KDTQS
+1749 
-1754 ATFSN
+1754 
-1759 LPSGT
+1759 
-1764 KYTVEEVADANYDAS
+1764 
-1779 VKVNNTA
+1779 
-1786 QNVDSNNN
+1786 
-1794 ADNNKTDNN
+1794 
-1803 KNIAATAEGTI
+1803 
-1814 DKTGDTVEFT
+1814 
-1824 NTRKLG
+1824 
-1830 AFSFTKTVKG
+1830 
-1840 NTQDKEQAYGF
+1840 
-1851 YVEVDGK
+1851 
-1858 PFNGNVAI
+1858 
-1866 TQKGTE
+1866 
-1872 KSDDADTQDK
+1872 
-1882 IEEDKS
+1882 
-1888 ENTAETTVRIT
+1888 
-1899 DGKLSLKDGQTVT
+1899 
-1912 IENIPAGVSYSIKET
+1912 
-1927 TSDRY
+1927 
-1932 VTLINNKVTAETTGT
+1932 
-1947 VEEGKTSETQIVNQ
+1947 
-1961 VIHLNITKTDL
+1961 
-1972 TGQKEVAG
+1972 
-1980 ATMTLYKAED
+1980 
-1990 VNEDGTV
+1990 
-1997 KDGAEA
+1997 
-2003 LDSWVSGKES
+2003 
-2013 FHDFGSATK
+2013 
-2022 AGESYVLVETAAPDG
+2022 
-2037 YTYAENISFTVNADG
+2037 
-2052 TIKTDADKTT
+2052 KTT
-2062 DKETGDD
+2062 DKETGEDV
-2069 IYLVKDDVTKVSIKK
+2069 YLVKDDVTKVSIKK

-2096 RLLLKDKDGNVI
+2096 RLLLKDKEGNVI
-2108 ESWMSTTEAHVFE
+2108 ESWMSATEAHVFE

-2130 TLTEVTA
+2130 TLAEVTA

-2155 TVSVDG
+2155 TISIDG
-2161 KAVDGNEIVMKDET
+2161 KAVDGNEIIMKDDT

-2191 FQGRNQAVNRTFY
+2191 FQGKNQAVNRTFY

-2211 DCTKKVSNVKELKCE
+2211 DCTQKVSNVKELKCE

-2242 YYVAETDEEGNKLES
+2242 YYVAETDEDGNKLES
-2257 SEACKIEG
+2257 SEVCKIEG
-2265 NGTKCAITPTQ
+2265 NGTKCEITPTQ

-2282 IENQLLIPGD
+2282 IENQLLIPED
-2292 DFLNTLHDL
+2292 DFLNTLHNL

-2308 LDGNPI
+2308 LDGEQI
-2314 SDKYNGTF
+2314 SEKYSGTF

-2331 YTNRIDDVKALQIQN
+2331 YTNRTGDVKELQIQN
-2346 GKSTSVSFIDL
+2346 GKSTSVSFTDL

-2371 NPVENTDFGFDVT
+2371 NPVENTDFGFDVS
-2384 YDGDIAVSFTEENTD
+2384 YDGDITVSFTEQNTD
-2399 STLGITNDMNE
+2399 STLAITNDMTE
-2410 RNPEYDKY
+2410 RNPEYKKY
-2418 LKEKDDNNGDDDKN
+2418 SKKEDDGDDGKEKKKTSTS
-2432 KNNTSNHSSNK
+2432 KNNPSNK

-2451 KTGDY
+2451 KTGDD
-2456 SHILFYAALAAAALV
+2456 SHIFFYAALAAAALAA
-2471 VGSAEMY
+2471 GSAEVY
-2478 RRMHRAARRKNKHD
+2478 RRRRRATGRNKHD

>member
-49 TGAEGK
+49 TGAEGE

-67 ASTTMQET
+67 ASTTTQET

-84 QKASTEAETK
+84 QEASTEAETK

-300 KTNLNVIKKITGFD
+300 KTNLNVTKKITGFD

-322 TITVTA
+322 TITVIA

-479 TDVFSDDK
+479 TDIFSDNK

-498 ATQTNSTE
+498 ATKTNSTE
-506 PGAGEIYIDNN
+506 PDAGEIYIDNN

-524 IGTMKP
+524 IGTMEP

-684 TYKASQAGEYIYYLT
+684 TYKAAQAGEFVYYLT
-699 YYAKPTKSGH
+699 YYAKPTANGH
-709 NYVNNT
+709 NHISNT

-788 KKGLDIYFGQE
+788 KEGLDIYFGQ
-799 SNKLKEGKDYTF
+799 NKLEEGKDYTL

-817 KFTITFLHDIDADS
+817 KFTITFLREIDANT

-855 DKFTHT
+855 DKFTYT
-861 NAGKLTIRDG
+861 NTGKLTIRAG

-896 KKNHTIRWF
+896 KTNHTIRWF
-905 ITLNK
+905 IILNK
-910 DGTLGTPDGKN
+910 DGTLGTLDGEN
-921 SVAAITDTLPEG
+921 SVAAITDTLPEVHKIYRL
-933 LKYVTNGNVQ
+933 LKG
-943 NIQITERGRQA
+943 EGRQ
-954 AQVAIDSNSIKYDE
+954 Q
-968 ASRKLTFNVTG
+968 
-979 LKSDSKNSNEGYVKI
+979 
-994 AIDTLVDDEYIGLY
+994 
-1008 TEKTYENKAQV
+1008 
-1019 KYNNYT
+1019 
-1025 SPEATA
+1025 
-1031 TKTIKNTTLKKDSEY
+1031 
-1046 INGSTATYTLTVNT
+1046 
-1060 NGENLLKEKDTITVV
+1060 
-1075 DQMPKIMTLLSD
+1075 
-1087 SITVNGESLAQS
+1087 
-1099 DCTFTTGTGDADHN
+1099 
-1113 EYRFTVPDNK
+1113 
-1123 KIVIQYKVTINA
+1123 
-1135 AEDTNVTLSNSAWYE
+1135 
-1150 GIQNTT
+1150 
-1156 VDNTKEI
+1156 
-1163 IVLSAGAEIAGSR
+1163 
-1176 SFSILKVDSQ
+1176 
-1186 TQGPIKGA
+1186 
-1194 EFKLEKAK
+1194 
-1202 VENGEITGFETVMN
+1202 
-1216 EGKETQTTDKN
+1216 
-1227 GKIKFIGLKK
+1227 
-1237 DGLYR
+1237 
-1242 FTEVS
+1242 
-1247 AAPGYKN
+1247 
-1254 SGKTIYVAFTK
+1254 
-1265 AMQDLGA
+1265 
-1272 KKGYTVT
+1272 
-1279 GIAGGATVQVE
+1279 
-1290 NMPTGSLTIEKKLIG
+1290 
-1305 NNIPD
+1305 
-1310 ETYQMV
+1310 
-1316 VTANIG
+1316 
-1322 NVDTDLTKATVTDTT
+1322 
-1337 DSNAIIGANTSI
+1337 
-1349 AGQLTFSLKASHK
+1349 
-1362 AKVSGLPVGTYSVTE
+1362 
-1377 NVVNRTETDK
+1377 
-1387 TAYTASYSVDGNSVS
+1387 
-1402 NVKITVAQDADSSTV
+1402 
-1417 PNVTVTNTYKTELKV
+1417 
-1432 LKKDIGTDEP
+1432 
-1442 LLGAQLAIYNNSDV
+1442 
-1456 TFDSEGKA
+1456 
-1464 TVKAGATAVASW
+1464 
-1476 TSGTDAKDLTGK
+1476 
-1488 VVAGGNYVLVETAV
+1488 
-1502 PTSDYVQ
+1502 
-1509 AAAIPFT
+1509 
-1516 VDAEGQIQVTGDN
+1516 
-1529 AKYYDNKTH
+1529 
-1538 TITLNNQKK
+1538 
-1547 TGSLTVKKI
+1547 
-1556 IEDGEADTAFDFT
+1556 
-1569 VTFTNFNNGKGGDV
+1569 
-1583 TVTRKGKEGKD
+1583 
-1594 QPETKTVKPDADGSL
+1594 
-1609 KLELKALTNNETVKI
+1609 
-1624 SGIPYGTS
+1624 
-1632 YTVTETQKE
+1632 
-1641 GYLET
+1641 
-1646 ANSNLTGVIGDNGT
+1646 
-1660 TTNSAG
+1660 
-1666 VEPVVNAEASITNT
+1666 
-1680 RLTGFTVKK
+1680 RL
-1689 SVEYGQYT
+1689 
-1697 PDAETKD
+1697 
-1704 NKQFKF
+1704 
-1710 QVTLTR
+1710 R
-1716 KDQPYTGKFT
+1716 
-1726 LKYSDKEQGEEVT
+1726 
-1739 AQKGIVNITL
+1739 
-1749 KDTQS
+1749 
-1754 ATFSN
+1754 
-1759 LPSGT
+1759 
-1764 KYTVEEVADANYDAS
+1764 
-1779 VKVNNTA
+1779 
-1786 QNVDSNNN
+1786 
-1794 ADNNKTDNN
+1794 
-1803 KNIAATAEGTI
+1803 
-1814 DKTGDTVEFT
+1814 
-1824 NTRKLG
+1824 
-1830 AFSFTKTVKG
+1830 
-1840 NTQDKEQAYGF
+1840 
-1851 YVEVDGK
+1851 
-1858 PFNGNVAI
+1858 
-1866 TQKGTE
+1866 
-1872 KSDDADTQDK
+1872 
-1882 IEEDKS
+1882 
-1888 ENTAETTVRIT
+1888 
-1899 DGKLSLKDGQTVT
+1899 
-1912 IENIPAGVSYSIKET
+1912 
-1927 TSDRY
+1927 
-1932 VTLINNKVTAETTGT
+1932 
-1947 VEEGKTSETQIVNQ
+1947 
-1961 VIHLNITKTDL
+1961 
-1972 TGQKEVAG
+1972 
-1980 ATMTLYKAED
+1980 
-1990 VNEDGTV
+1990 
-1997 KDGAEA
+1997 
-2003 LDSWVSGKES
+2003 
-2013 FHDFGSATK
+2013 
-2022 AGESYVLVETAAPDG
+2022 
-2037 YTYAENISFTVNADG
+2037 
-2052 TIKTDADKTT
+2052 
-2062 DKETGDD
+2062 
-2069 IYLVKDDVTKVSIKK
+2069 
-2084 MDITGNNEVAGA
+2084 
-2096 RLLLKDKDGNVI
+2096 
-2108 ESWMSTTEAHVFE
+2108 
-2121 QKLIAGETY
+2121 
-2130 TLTEVTA
+2130 
-2137 PSGYEVAADITF
+2137 
-2149 TVNKDG
+2149 
-2155 TVSVDG
+2155 
-2161 KAVDGNEIVMKDET
+2161 
-2175 TPVGEEGKLV
+2175 
-2185 VSKLVT
+2185 
-2191 FQGRNQAVNRTFY
+2191 
-2204 VALFSDA
+2204 
-2211 DCTKKVSNVKELKCE
+2211 
-2226 GAWSAYTVFEH
+2226 
-2237 LKDGT
+2237 
-2242 YYVAETDEEGNKLES
+2242 
-2257 SEACKIEG
+2257 
-2265 NGTKCAITPTQ
+2265 
-2276 KTAYAV
+2276 
-2282 IENQLLIPGD
+2282 
-2292 DFLNTLHDL
+2292 
-2301 TVTKNVT
+2301 
-2308 LDGNPI
+2308 
-2314 SDKYNGTF
+2314 
-2322 YVSLFTDPY
+2322 
-2331 YTNRIDDVKALQIQN
+2331 
-2346 GKSTSVSFIDL
+2346 
-2357 ADGTYYVAETDKDG
+2357 
-2371 NPVENTDFGFDVT
+2371 
-2384 YDGDIAVSFTEENTD
+2384 
-2399 STLGITNDMNE
+2399 
-2410 RNPEYDKY
+2410 
-2418 LKEKDDNNGDDDKN
+2418 
-2432 KNNTSNHSSNK
+2432 
-2443 TTKKGKNS
+2443 
-2451 KTGDY
+2451 
-2456 SHILFYAALAAAALV
+2456 
-2471 VGSAEMY
+2471 
-2478 RRMHRAARRKNKHD
+2478 
-2492 R
+2492 

>member
-1 MKRAGKLF
+1 M
-9 LVVVL
+9 
-14 VLSMFWTS
+14 
-22 TGTSNVL
+22 
-29 GVFAENSAAIQSVE
+29 
-43 EDKEAK
+43 
-49 TGAEGK
+49 
-55 DSDIENTGESTA
+55 
-67 ASTTMQET
+67 
-75 ASKKEETTT
+75 
-84 QKASTEAETK
+84 
-94 KEEATT
+94 
-100 RKKKA
+100 
-105 ESTTAVKKKTAKSK
+105 
-119 ITTQDAADTATEG
+119 
-132 INNNSLSQKAA
+132 
-143 KAAEVNI
+143 
-150 EDCITNVDLSVTI
+150 
-163 NGKKTALDDL
+163 
-173 PAGTLIPRGAPVS
+173 
-186 ITVKYDNV
+186 
-194 DHALENLS
+194 
-202 EGTVLYYQL
+202 
-211 PEQIE
+211 
-216 IVADQQGDLTE
+216 
-227 EGKVVGKF
+227 
-235 TISKKGLV
+235 
-243 EITFTEG
+243 
-250 YLTDC
+250 
-255 GGKIEQGS
+255 
-263 FWINGNFNKEFGG
+263 
-276 KGQET
+276 
-281 IIFGP
+281 
-286 VKKTIH
+286 
-292 FDPKLEED
+292 
-300 KTNLNVIKKITGFD
+300 
-314 AKTQKLTY
+314 
-322 TITVTA
+322 
-328 PADNTQTVK
+328 
-337 DVKVTDVFADNSL
+337 
-350 KMLENLY
+350 
-357 KDINAS
+357 
-363 KGRFDAKTGIWTI
+363 
-376 GDMEKGEIQTLTY
+376 
-389 SVKIKNSWDDTITD
+389 
-403 KTISNTATVTAGTE
+403 
-417 KKAEVTSNKV
+417 
-427 FNNNLNITKSTV
+427 
-439 DGQYGTSKG
+439 
-448 IHVDATGTWIK
+448 
-459 YTITVNA
+459 
-466 SNVNQDDASGVKV
+466 
-479 TDVFSDDK
+479 
-487 EDIEQYYAIEG
+487 
-498 ATQTNSTE
+498 
-506 PGAGEIYIDNN
+506 
-517 KKDFIWN
+517 
-524 IGTMKP
+524 
-530 GETKTLTYCVKLKNS
+530 
-545 VWENSGNTGDTVEK
+545 
-559 KFTNTA
+559 
-565 TLTATGMEED
+565 
-575 KSATTTVNLKK
+575 
-586 VWISKNGEWDASTG
+586 
-600 RMKFTVEANKRKDVK
+600 
-615 GENIIA
+615 
-621 PALDRNFTFTDKM
+621 
-634 TGDYAY
+634 
-640 TGNLVIEAKN
+640 
-650 ASGKT
+650 
-655 QWTDII
+655 
-661 SLDDSDKQTPNHGT
+661 
-675 FTWNTDGGW
+675 
-684 TYKASQAGEYIYYLT
+684 
-699 YYAKPTKSGH
+699 
-709 NYVNNT
+709 
-715 ASVGING
+715 
-722 SSYEHKTNWSGTGSK
+722 
-737 EIALTKEYV
+737 
-746 SGVTTGK
+746 
-753 MKWKTTIPV
+753 
-762 RVVKNSTYVDTI
+762 
-774 SSPRNHNFVSEKDL
+774 
-788 KKGLDIYFGQE
+788 
-799 SNKLKEGKDYTF
+799 
-811 TYNDAY
+811 
-817 KFTITFLHDIDADS
+817 
-831 TNRIVIT
+831 
-838 YYTENTVARDD
+838 
-849 AKYKEG
+849 
-855 DKFTHT
+855 
-861 NAGKLTIRDG
+861 
-871 QSLEASDS
+871 
-879 AVWYKHSSISKE
+879 
-891 AGDYD
+891 
-896 KKNHTIRWF
+896 
-905 ITLNK
+905 
-910 DGTLGTPDGKN
+910 
-921 SVAAITDTLPEG
+921 
-933 LKYVTNGNVQ
+933 
-943 NIQITERGRQA
+943 
-954 AQVAIDSNSIKYDE
+954 
-968 ASRKLTFNVTG
+968 
-979 LKSDSKNSNEGYVKI
+979 
-994 AIDTLVDDEYIGLY
+994 
-1008 TEKTYENKAQV
+1008 
-1019 KYNNYT
+1019 
-1025 SPEATA
+1025 
-1031 TKTIKNTTLKKDSEY
+1031 
-1046 INGSTATYTLTVNT
+1046 
-1060 NGENLLKEKDTITVV
+1060 
-1075 DQMPKIMTLLSD
+1075 
-1087 SITVNGESLAQS
+1087 
-1099 DCTFTTGTGDADHN
+1099 
-1113 EYRFTVPDNK
+1113 
-1123 KIVIQYKVTINA
+1123 
-1135 AEDTNVTLSNSAWYE
+1135 
-1150 GIQNTT
+1150 
-1156 VDNTKEI
+1156 
-1163 IVLSAGAEIAGSR
+1163 
-1176 SFSILKVDSQ
+1176 
-1186 TQGPIKGA
+1186 
-1194 EFKLEKAK
+1194 
-1202 VENGEITGFETVMN
+1202 
-1216 EGKETQTTDKN
+1216 
-1227 GKIKFIGLKK
+1227 
-1237 DGLYR
+1237 
-1242 FTEVS
+1242 
-1247 AAPGYKN
+1247 
-1254 SGKTIYVAFTK
+1254 
-1265 AMQDLGA
+1265 
-1272 KKGYTVT
+1272 
-1279 GIAGGATVQVE
+1279 
-1290 NMPTGSLTIEKKLIG
+1290 
-1305 NNIPD
+1305 
-1310 ETYQMV
+1310 
-1316 VTANIG
+1316 
-1322 NVDTDLTKATVTDTT
+1322 
-1337 DSNAIIGANTSI
+1337 
-1349 AGQLTFSLKASHK
+1349 
-1362 AKVSGLPVGTYSVTE
+1362 
-1377 NVVNRTETDK
+1377 
-1387 TAYTASYSVDGNSVS
+1387 
-1402 NVKITVAQDADSSTV
+1402 
-1417 PNVTVTNTYKTELKV
+1417 
-1432 LKKDIGTDEP
+1432 
-1442 LLGAQLAIYNNSDV
+1442 
-1456 TFDSEGKA
+1456 
-1464 TVKAGATAVASW
+1464 
-1476 TSGTDAKDLTGK
+1476 
-1488 VVAGGNYVLVETAV
+1488 AGGNYVLVETAV

-1509 AAAIPFT
+1509 AAAIPFK
-1516 VDAEGQIQVTGDN
+1516 VDAEGQIQVADPYAN
-1529 AKYYDNKTH
+1529 NYNDSTH

-1569 VTFTNFNNGKGGDV
+1569 VTFTNFNNDKGGDV
-1583 TVTRKGKEGKD
+1583 TVTRKDKDGKD
-1594 QPETKTVKPDADGSL
+1594 QTTTETVTPDAEGNL
-1609 KLELKALTNNETVKI
+1609 KLEQKALTNNETVKI

-1932 VTLINNKVTAETTGT
+1932 VTLINNKEVTAETTGT
-1947 VEEGKTSETQIVNQ
+1947 VEEGKTSETQFVNQ
-1961 VIHLNITKTDL
+1961 VIHLNVTKTDL

-1980 ATMTLYKAED
+1980 AAMTLYKAED

-2013 FHDFGSATK
+2013 FHDFGTAIK

-2052 TIKTDADKTT
+2052 TIKTDAEKIR

-2069 IYLVKDDVTKVSIKK
+2069 IYLVKDDVTRVSVKK
-2084 MDITGNNEVAGA
+2084 MDITGQKEVAGA

-2331 YTNRIDDVKALQIQN
+2331 YTNRTGDVKELQIQN

-2456 SHILFYAALAAAALV
+2456 SHILFYAVLAAAALV

-2478 RRMHRAARRKNKHD
+2478 RRTHGAARRKNKHN

>member
-1 MKRAGKLF
+1 MKRAGKVF
-9 LVVVL
+9 LALTL
-14 VLSMFWTS
+14 VLAMLWTS
-22 TGTSNVL
+22 TGTSNVP
-29 GVFAENSAAIQSVE
+29 GVLAENVASMQSAK
-43 EDKEAK
+43 DNKEAVK
-49 TGAEGK
+49 ATTEETTTETK
-55 DSDIENTGESTA
+55 EK
-67 ASTTMQET
+67 STTASKAEQET
-75 ASKKEETTT
+75 TAKKEETTT
-84 QKASTEAETK
+84 QEAATEAETK
-94 KEEATT
+94 KEEAAT
-100 RKKKA
+100 REKKA
-105 ESTTAVKKKTAKSK
+105 ESTTAAKKKTAKSK
-119 ITTQDAADTATEG
+119 IATQDAAEAATKG
-132 INNNSLSQKAA
+132 SDSNSSNQNIARAA
-143 KAAEVNI
+143 KIDIAK
-150 EDCITNVDLSVTI
+150 CITAVDMSVTI

-173 PAGTLIPRGAPVS
+173 PAGTLVPRGAPVS
-186 ITVKYDNV
+186 IIVKYDNV
-194 DHALENLS
+194 DHALENLG

-300 KTNLNVIKKITGFD
+300 KTNLNVTKKITGFD

-363 KGRFDAKTGIWTI
+363 KGTFDAKTGIWTI

-439 DGQYGTSKG
+439 DGTYGTSKG

-530 GETKTLTYCVKLKNS
+530 GETKTLTYCVKLKDS
-545 VWENSGNTGDTVEK
+545 VWENSGNTSDTVKK
-559 KFTNTA
+559 KFTNKA

-586 VWISKNGEWDASTG
+586 KWISKKGEWDAATG
-600 RMKFTVEANKRKDVK
+600 KMKFTVQANKGDNNSPV
-615 GENIIA
+615 
-621 PALDRNFTFTDKM
+621 LDRNFTFTDKM

-661 SLDDSDKQTPNHGT
+661 SLDDSDKQTLEHGT

-684 TYKASQAGEYIYYLT
+684 TYKAAQAGEFVYYLT
-699 YYAKPTKSGH
+699 YYAKPTANGH
-709 NYVNNT
+709 NHISNT
-715 ASVGING
+715 ASIGING
-722 SSYEHKTNWSGTGSK
+722 SSYEHKTNWSGTGSE

-746 SGVTTGK
+746 SGVTAGK
-753 MKWKTTIPV
+753 MKWRTTIPV
-762 RVVKNSTYVDTI
+762 RVVEGSAYVDTI
-774 SSPRNHNFVSEKDL
+774 SSPKNHKFVSEDKL
-788 KKGLDIYFGQE
+788 REGLDIYFGQE
-799 SNKLKEGKDYTF
+799 SNKLKEGKDYTL
-811 TYNDAY
+811 TYNDDY
-817 KFTITFLHDIDADS
+817 KFTITFLHEIDADS

-849 AKYKEG
+849 AKYKDG
-855 DKFTHT
+855 DKFTYT
-861 NAGKLTIRDG
+861 NAGELTIRKG
-871 QSLEASDS
+871 QELSVSDS
-879 AVWYKHSSISKE
+879 TVWYKHSSISKE

-896 KKNHTIRWF
+896 KTNHTIRWF

-910 DGTLGTPDGKN
+910 DGTLGTLDGEN
-921 SVAAITDTLPEG
+921 SVAVITDTLPEG
-933 LKYVTNGNVQ
+933 LKYVTKGNTQ
-943 NIQITERGRQA
+943 NIQITERGKQA
-954 AQVAIDSNSIKYDE
+954 AKAAIDSNSIKYDE
-968 ASRKLTFNVTG
+968 VSRKLTFNVTG

-1008 TEKTYENKAQV
+1008 TEKTYENKAKV
-1019 KYNNYT
+1019 EYDGNSST
-1025 SPEATA
+1025 EATA
-1031 TKTIKNTTLKKDSEY
+1031 NKTIKNTTLKKDSEY
-1046 INGSTATYTLTVNT
+1046 INGSTATYTLTVNP
-1060 NGENLLKEKDTITVV
+1060 NGENLLKDKDTITVV

-1099 DCTFTTGTGDADHN
+1099 GCTFTMGTGDVNNN
-1113 EYRFTVPDNK
+1113 EYKFTVPDDEK
-1123 KIVIQYKVTINA
+1123 VVIKYKVTINA
-1135 AEDTNVTLSNSAWYE
+1135 AEDTAVTLSNTAWYE
-1150 GIQNTT
+1150 GVENTAI
-1156 VDNTKEI
+1156 NNSKEI
-1163 IVLSAGAEIAGSR
+1163 IVLSAGAEITGSR

-1186 TQGPIKGA
+1186 TQALIEGA
-1194 EFKLEKAK
+1194 KFKLEKAK

-1216 EGKETQTTDKN
+1216 EGKETQTT
-1227 GKIKFIGLKK
+1227 G
-1237 DGLYR
+1237 
-1242 FTEVS
+1242 
-1247 AAPGYKN
+1247 
-1254 SGKTIYVAFTK
+1254 
-1265 AMQDLGA
+1265 
-1272 KKGYTVT
+1272 
-1279 GIAGGATVQVE
+1279 E
-1290 NMPTGSLTIEKKLIG
+1290 N
-1305 NNIPD
+1305 
-1310 ETYQMV
+1310 
-1316 VTANIG
+1316 
-1322 NVDTDLTKATVTDTT
+1322 
-1337 DSNAIIGANTSI
+1337 
-1349 AGQLTFSLKASHK
+1349 
-1362 AKVSGLPVGTYSVTE
+1362 
-1377 NVVNRTETDK
+1377 
-1387 TAYTASYSVDGNSVS
+1387 
-1402 NVKITVAQDADSSTV
+1402 
-1417 PNVTVTNTYKTELKV
+1417 
-1432 LKKDIGTDEP
+1432 
-1442 LLGAQLAIYNNSDV
+1442 
-1456 TFDSEGKA
+1456 
-1464 TVKAGATAVASW
+1464 
-1476 TSGTDAKDLTGK
+1476 
-1488 VVAGGNYVLVETAV
+1488 
-1502 PTSDYVQ
+1502 
-1509 AAAIPFT
+1509 
-1516 VDAEGQIQVTGDN
+1516 
-1529 AKYYDNKTH
+1529 
-1538 TITLNNQKK
+1538 
-1547 TGSLTVKKI
+1547 
-1556 IEDGEADTAFDFT
+1556 
-1569 VTFTNFNNGKGGDV
+1569 
-1583 TVTRKGKEGKD
+1583 
-1594 QPETKTVKPDADGSL
+1594 GSL
-1609 KLELKALTNNETVKI
+1609 KLELKALTNNEAVKI

-1632 YTVTETQKE
+1632 YTVTETQQE

-1646 ANSNLTGVIGDNGT
+1646 ANSNLTGIIGDNGT
-1660 TTNSAG
+1660 AANG
-1666 VEPVVNAEASITNT
+1666 VERATDAEASITNT

-1689 SVEYGQYT
+1689 LAEYGQYT

-1710 QVTLTR
+1710 KVTLTR
-1716 KDQPYTGKFT
+1716 NDAVYTRKFT
-1726 LKYSDKEQGEEVT
+1726 IKYSDKEQSEEVRAT
-1739 AQKGIVNITL
+1739 NGVYEFTL

-1754 ATFSN
+1754 AAFSD

-1764 KYTVEEVADANYDAS
+1764 KYTVEEVADSDYDAS
-1779 VKVNNTA
+1779 VKVNNTV
-1786 QNVDSNNN
+1786 QNADSNNN
-1794 ADNNKTDNN
+1794 ADNNKNV
-1803 KNIAATAEGTI
+1803 AATAEGTI

-1824 NTRKLG
+1824 NARKLG

-1840 NTQDKEQAYGF
+1840 NMQDKEQSYDF

-1858 PFNGNVAI
+1858 PFNGNAAI
-1866 TQKGTE
+1866 TQKDTE

-1882 IEEDKS
+1882 TKEDKS
-1888 ENTAETTVRIT
+1888 ENTAGTTVQIT
-1899 DGKLSLKDGQTVT
+1899 DGKLSLTDGQTAT
-1912 IENIPAGVSYSIKET
+1912 IANIPAGVSYSIKET
-1927 TSDRY
+1927 TGDRY
-1932 VTLINNKVTAETTGT
+1932 VTLINDKITAETTGT
-1947 VEEGKTSETQIVNQ
+1947 VEEGKTTETQFVNQ

-1972 TGQKEVAG
+1972 TGEREVTG
-1980 ATMTLYKAED
+1980 AAMTLYKAED

-2013 FHDFGSATK
+2013 FHDFGPAIK
-2022 AGESYVLVETAAPDG
+2022 AGASYVLVETAAPDG

-2052 TIKTDADKTT
+2052 TIKTDAEKTT
-2062 DKETGDD
+2062 DKETGEDV
-2069 IYLVKDDVTKVSIKK
+2069 YLVKDDVTKVSIKK

-2096 RLLLKDKDGNVI
+2096 RLLLKDKEGNVI
-2108 ESWMSTTEAHVFE
+2108 ESWMSATEAHVFE

-2130 TLTEVTA
+2130 TLAEVTA

-2155 TVSVDG
+2155 TVSIDG
-2161 KAVDGNEIVMKDET
+2161 KAVDGNEIIIKDDT

-2191 FQGRNQAVNRTFY
+2191 FQGKNQAVNRTFY

-2211 DCTKKVSNVKELKCE
+2211 DCTQKVSNVKELKCE

-2242 YYVAETDEEGNKLES
+2242 YYVAETDEDGNKLES

-2265 NGTKCAITPTQ
+2265 NGTKCQITPTQ

-2292 DFLNTLHDL
+2292 DFLNTLHNL

-2308 LDGNPI
+2308 LDGEQI
-2314 SDKYNGTF
+2314 SEKYSGTF

-2331 YTNRIDDVKALQIQN
+2331 YTNRTGDVKELQIQN
-2346 GKSTSVSFIDL
+2346 GKSTSVSFTDL

-2371 NPVENTDFGFDVT
+2371 NPVENTDFGFDVS
-2384 YDGDIAVSFTEENTD
+2384 YDGDITVSFTEQNTD
-2399 STLGITNDMNE
+2399 STLAITNDMTE

-2418 LKEKDDNNGDDDKN
+2418 LKEDDGDDTDGNDGKEKKKTSTS
-2432 KNNTSNHSSNK
+2432 KNNSSNK

-2451 KTGDY
+2451 KTGDN
-2456 SHILFYAALAAAALV
+2456 SHILFYAALAAAALAA
-2471 VGSAEMY
+2471 GSAEVY
-2478 RRMHRAARRKNKHD
+2478 RRRRRATGRNKHD

>member
-1 MKRAGKLF
+1 MKRAGKVF
-9 LVVVL
+9 LALAL
-14 VLSMFWTS
+14 VLAMLWTS
-22 TGTSNVL
+22 TGTSNVP
-29 GVFAENSAAIQSVE
+29 GVLAENVASMQSAK
-43 EDKEAK
+43 DNKEAVK
-49 TGAEGK
+49 ATTEETTMETK
-55 DSDIENTGESTA
+55 EK
-67 ASTTMQET
+67 STTASKAEQET
-75 ASKKEETTT
+75 TAKKEETTT
-84 QKASTEAETK
+84 QEAATEAETK
-94 KEEATT
+94 KEEAAT
-100 RKKKA
+100 REKKA
-105 ESTTAVKKKTAKSK
+105 ESTTAAKKKTAKSK
-119 ITTQDAADTATEG
+119 IATQDAAEAATKG
-132 INNNSLSQKAA
+132 SDSNSSNQNIARAA
-143 KAAEVNI
+143 KIDIAK
-150 EDCITNVDLSVTI
+150 CITAVDMSVTI

-173 PAGTLIPRGAPVS
+173 PAGTLVPRGAPVS

-202 EGTVLYYQL
+202 EGTVLHYQL

-216 IVADQQGDLTE
+216 IVAAQQGDLTE

-300 KTNLNVIKKITGFD
+300 KTNLNVTKKITGFD

-328 PADNTQTVK
+328 PDDNTQTVK
-337 DVKVTDVFADNSL
+337 DVKVADTFTDNSL
-350 KMLENLY
+350 QMLTNLY
-357 KDINAS
+357 KDIKVS
-363 KGRFDAKTGIWTI
+363 KGTFDAKTGIWTI

-389 SVKIKNSWDDTITD
+389 SVKVKESWNAAITD
-403 KTISNTATVTAGTE
+403 KTISNKAIVTAGTE
-417 KKAEVTSNKV
+417 QKTEVTSNKV

-439 DGQYGTSKG
+439 DGTYGTSKG
-448 IHVDATGTWIK
+448 IHIDETGTWVK

-466 SNVNQDDASGVKV
+466 SNINQDDASGVKV
-479 TDVFSDDK
+479 TDIFSDNKD
-487 EDIEQYYAIEG
+487 DIERYYAIEG
-498 ATQTNSTE
+498 AATTDSEE
-506 PGAGEIYIDNN
+506 PGVGEIYIDNT
-517 KKDFIWN
+517 KKKFVWN
-524 IGTMKP
+524 IGTMEP
-530 GETKTLTYCVKLKNS
+530 GETKTLTYCVKLKDS
-545 VWENSGNTGDTVEK
+545 VWENSGNTGNTGNTVK
-559 KFTNTA
+559 KEFTNTA
-565 TLTATGMEED
+565 TLTAAGMED
-575 KSATTTVNLKK
+575 KSAQTTVNLEKM
-586 VWISKNGEWDASTG
+586 WISKNGEWDASTG
-600 RMKFTVEANKRKDVK
+600 RMKFTIEANKGDNNSPV
-615 GENIIA
+615 
-621 PALDRNFTFTDKM
+621 LDRNFTFTDKM

-655 QWTDII
+655 QWTDTI
-661 SLDDSDKQTPNHGT
+661 SLEDSDEQTPNHGT

-684 TYKASQAGEYIYYLT
+684 TYIAAQAGDYIYYLT
-699 YYAKPTKSGH
+699 YYAKPTKNGH
-709 NYVNNT
+709 NYVSNT

-722 SSYEHKTNWSGTGSK
+722 SSYAYKANWSGTGSD
-737 EIALTKEYV
+737 EINLTKEYV

-762 RVVKNSTYVDTI
+762 RVVEGSAYVDTI
-774 SSPRNHNFVSEKDL
+774 SSPRNHKFVSEDKL
-788 KKGLDIYFGQE
+788 REGLDIYFGQE
-799 SNKLKEGKDYTF
+799 SNKLKEGEDYTL
-811 TYNDAY
+811 TYNDDY
-817 KFTITFLHDIDADS
+817 RFTITFLHEIVANS

-838 YYTENTVARDD
+838 YYTENTVARND
-849 AKYKEG
+849 AKYKDG
-855 DKFTHT
+855 DKFTYT
-861 NAGKLTIRDG
+861 NTGKLTIREG
-871 QSLEASDS
+871 QELSVSDS
-879 AVWYKHSSISKE
+879 TVWYKHSSISKE

-896 KKNHTIRWF
+896 KTNHTIRWF

-910 DGTLGTPDGKN
+910 DGTLGTLDGKN

-933 LKYVTNGNVQ
+933 LKYVTDGSTQ

-954 AQVAIDSNSIKYDE
+954 AQVAIDSNSVKYDK

-994 AIDTLVDDEYIGLY
+994 AIDTLIDDDYIDLY
-1008 TEKTYENKAQV
+1008 KKITYENKAKV
-1019 KYNNYT
+1019 EYDGNSST
-1025 SPEATA
+1025 EATA

-1046 INGSTATYTLTVNT
+1046 INGSTATYTLTVNPD
-1060 NGENLLKEKDTITVV
+1060 GENLLKEKDTITVV

-1087 SITVNGESLAQS
+1087 TITVNGESLVQS
-1099 DCTFTTGTGDADHN
+1099 GCTFTKGAGDADHN
-1113 EYRFTVPDNK
+1113 EYRFTVPDDEK
-1123 KIVIQYKVTINA
+1123 VVIKYEVTINA
-1135 AEDTNVTLSNSAWYE
+1135 AEDTAVTLSNTAWYE
-1150 GIQNTT
+1150 GVGNTEINNSK
-1156 VDNTKEI
+1156 DI
-1163 IVLSAGAEIAGSR
+1163 IVLSAGAGISGAR

-1186 TQGPIKGA
+1186 TQALIEGA
-1194 EFKLEKAK
+1194 KFKLERAK

-1216 EGKETQTTDKN
+1216 EGKETQTTDEN

-1247 AAPGYKN
+1247 AATGYKN

-1265 AMQDLGA
+1265 AMRDLGA
-1272 KKGYTVT
+1272 KAGYTIT
-1279 GIAGGATVQVE
+1279 GIAGGAIMQVE
-1290 NMPTGSLTIEKKLIG
+1290 NMPTGSLTIEKKVIG
-1305 NNIPD
+1305 NNIPE
-1310 ETYQMV
+1310 ETYKMS
-1316 VTANIG
+1316 VTAAEG

-1337 DSNAIIGANTSI
+1337 DNNVAITPAISTKD
-1349 AGQLTFSLKASHK
+1349 GQSTLTFSLKAGHK

-1377 NVVNRTETDK
+1377 NIANRTETDK
-1387 TAYTASYSVDGNSVS
+1387 KAYTASYSVDSKSVK
-1402 NVKITVAQDADSSTV
+1402 NVEVTVAQDADSSTV

-1432 LKKDIGTDEP
+1432 LKKDIGTDAP
-1442 LLGAQLAIYNNSDV
+1442 LSGAQLAIYNNSDV
-1456 TFDSEGKA
+1456 SLDSNGNA
-1464 TVKAGATAVASW
+1464 TVKTGATAVASW
-1476 TSGTDAKDLTGK
+1476 TSGTAAEDLTGK
-1488 VVAGGNYVLVETAV
+1488 VVAGESYVLVETKV
-1502 PTSDYVQ
+1502 PTSDYEQ

-1556 IEDGEADTAFDFT
+1556 IEDGEAGTAFDFT

-1583 TVTRKGKEGKD
+1583 TVTRKDKEEKD
-1594 QPETKTVKPDADGSL
+1594 QTTTETVTPDAKGNL
-1609 KLELKALTNNETVKI
+1609 KLELKALTNNEAVKI

-1632 YTVTETQKE
+1632 YTVTEAQQE

-1660 TTNSAG
+1660 AANG
-1666 VEPVVNAEASITNT
+1666 VERVADAEASITNT

-1689 SVEYGQYT
+1689 LAEYGQYT

-1704 NKQFKF
+1704 KKQFKF
-1710 QVTLTR
+1710 KVTLTR
-1716 KDQPYTGKFT
+1716 NDAVYTRKFT
-1726 LKYSDKEQGEEVT
+1726 IKYSDKEQSEEVRAT
-1739 AQKGIVNITL
+1739 NGVYEFTL

-1754 ATFSN
+1754 AAFSN

-1764 KYTVEEVADANYDAS
+1764 KYTVEEVADDDYDAS
-1779 VKVNNTA
+1779 VKVNNTV
-1786 QNVDSNNN
+1786 QNADSNNN
-1794 ADNNKTDNN
+1794 ADNNKNV
-1803 KNIAATAEGTI
+1803 AATAEGTI

-1840 NTQDKEQAYGF
+1840 NMQDKEQSYNF

-1858 PFNGNVAI
+1858 PFNGNAAI
-1866 TQKGTE
+1866 TQKDTE

-1882 IEEDKS
+1882 TKEDKS
-1888 ENTAETTVRIT
+1888 ENTAGTTVQIT
-1899 DGKLSLKDGQTVT
+1899 DGKLSLTDGQTAT
-1912 IENIPAGVSYSIKET
+1912 IANIPAGVSYSIKET
-1927 TSDRY
+1927 TGDRY
-1932 VTLINNKVTAETTGT
+1932 VTLIDNKVTAETAGT
-1947 VEEGKTSETQIVNQ
+1947 VEEGKTTETQFVNQ

-1972 TGQKEVAG
+1972 TGEREVAG
-1980 ATMTLYKAED
+1980 AAMTLYKAED

-2013 FHDFGSATK
+2013 FHDFGPAIK

-2052 TIKTDADKTT
+2052 TIKTDAEKTT
-2062 DKETGDD
+2062 DKETGEDV
-2069 IYLVKDDVTKVSIKK
+2069 YLVKDDVTKVSIKK

-2096 RLLLKDKDGNVI
+2096 RLLLKDKEGNVI
-2108 ESWMSTTEAHVFE
+2108 ESWMSATEAHVFE

-2130 TLTEVTA
+2130 TLAEVTA

-2155 TVSVDG
+2155 TISIDG
-2161 KAVDGNEIVMKDET
+2161 KAVDGNEIIMKDDT

-2191 FQGRNQAVNRTFY
+2191 FQGKNQAVNRTFY

-2211 DCTKKVSNVKELKCE
+2211 DCTQKVSNVKELKCE

-2242 YYVAETDEEGNKLES
+2242 YYVAETDEDGNKLES
-2257 SEACKIEG
+2257 SEVCKIEG
-2265 NGTKCAITPTQ
+2265 NGTKCEITPTQ

-2282 IENQLLIPGD
+2282 IENQLLIPED
-2292 DFLNTLHDL
+2292 DFLNTLHNL

-2308 LDGNPI
+2308 LDGEQI
-2314 SDKYNGTF
+2314 SEKYSGTF

-2331 YTNRIDDVKALQIQN
+2331 YTNRTGDVKELQIQN
-2346 GKSTSVSFIDL
+2346 GKSTSVSFTDL

-2371 NPVENTDFGFDVT
+2371 NPVENTDFGFDVS
-2384 YDGDIAVSFTEENTD
+2384 YDGDITVSFTEQNTD
-2399 STLGITNDMNE
+2399 STLAITNDMTE
-2410 RNPEYDKY
+2410 RNPEYKKY
-2418 LKEKDDNNGDDDKN
+2418 SKKEDDGDDTDGNDGKEKKKTSTS
-2432 KNNTSNHSSNK
+2432 KNNSSNK

-2451 KTGDY
+2451 KTGDN
-2456 SHILFYAALAAAALV
+2456 SHILFYAALAAAALAA
-2471 VGSAEMY
+2471 GSAEVY
-2478 RRMHRAARRKNKHD
+2478 RRRRRATGRNKHD

>member
-699 YYAKPTKSGH
+699 YHAKPTKSGH

-1237 DGLYR
+1237 DG
-1242 FTEVS
+1242 F
-1247 AAPGYKN
+1247 
-1254 SGKTIYVAFTK
+1254 
-1265 AMQDLGA
+1265 
-1272 KKGYTVT
+1272 
-1279 GIAGGATVQVE
+1279 
-1290 NMPTGSLTIEKKLIG
+1290 
-1305 NNIPD
+1305 
-1310 ETYQMV
+1310 
-1316 VTANIG
+1316 
-1322 NVDTDLTKATVTDTT
+1322 
-1337 DSNAIIGANTSI
+1337 
-1349 AGQLTFSLKASHK
+1349 
-1362 AKVSGLPVGTYSVTE
+1362 
-1377 NVVNRTETDK
+1377 
-1387 TAYTASYSVDGNSVS
+1387 
-1402 NVKITVAQDADSSTV
+1402 
-1417 PNVTVTNTYKTELKV
+1417 
-1432 LKKDIGTDEP
+1432 
-1442 LLGAQLAIYNNSDV
+1442 
-1456 TFDSEGKA
+1456 
-1464 TVKAGATAVASW
+1464 
-1476 TSGTDAKDLTGK
+1476 
-1488 VVAGGNYVLVETAV
+1488 
-1502 PTSDYVQ
+1502 
-1509 AAAIPFT
+1509 
-1516 VDAEGQIQVTGDN
+1516 
-1529 AKYYDNKTH
+1529 
-1538 TITLNNQKK
+1538 
-1547 TGSLTVKKI
+1547 
-1556 IEDGEADTAFDFT
+1556 
-1569 VTFTNFNNGKGGDV
+1569 
-1583 TVTRKGKEGKD
+1583 
-1594 QPETKTVKPDADGSL
+1594 
-1609 KLELKALTNNETVKI
+1609 
-1624 SGIPYGTS
+1624 
-1632 YTVTETQKE
+1632 
-1641 GYLET
+1641 
-1646 ANSNLTGVIGDNGT
+1646 
-1660 TTNSAG
+1660 
-1666 VEPVVNAEASITNT
+1666 
-1680 RLTGFTVKK
+1680 
-1689 SVEYGQYT
+1689 
-1697 PDAETKD
+1697 
-1704 NKQFKF
+1704 
-1710 QVTLTR
+1710 
-1716 KDQPYTGKFT
+1716 
-1726 LKYSDKEQGEEVT
+1726 
-1739 AQKGIVNITL
+1739 
-1749 KDTQS
+1749 
-1754 ATFSN
+1754 
-1759 LPSGT
+1759 
-1764 KYTVEEVADANYDAS
+1764 
-1779 VKVNNTA
+1779 
-1786 QNVDSNNN
+1786 
-1794 ADNNKTDNN
+1794 
-1803 KNIAATAEGTI
+1803 
-1814 DKTGDTVEFT
+1814 
-1824 NTRKLG
+1824 
-1830 AFSFTKTVKG
+1830 
-1840 NTQDKEQAYGF
+1840 
-1851 YVEVDGK
+1851 
-1858 PFNGNVAI
+1858 
-1866 TQKGTE
+1866 
-1872 KSDDADTQDK
+1872 
-1882 IEEDKS
+1882 
-1888 ENTAETTVRIT
+1888 
-1899 DGKLSLKDGQTVT
+1899 
-1912 IENIPAGVSYSIKET
+1912 
-1927 TSDRY
+1927 
-1932 VTLINNKVTAETTGT
+1932 
-1947 VEEGKTSETQIVNQ
+1947 
-1961 VIHLNITKTDL
+1961 
-1972 TGQKEVAG
+1972 
-1980 ATMTLYKAED
+1980 
-1990 VNEDGTV
+1990 
-1997 KDGAEA
+1997 
-2003 LDSWVSGKES
+2003 
-2013 FHDFGSATK
+2013 
-2022 AGESYVLVETAAPDG
+2022 
-2037 YTYAENISFTVNADG
+2037 ISF
-2052 TIKTDADKTT
+2052 
-2062 DKETGDD
+2062 
-2069 IYLVKDDVTKVSIKK
+2069 YRSQ
-2084 MDITGNNEVAGA
+2084 
-2096 RLLLKDKDGNVI
+2096 R
-2108 ESWMSTTEAHVFE
+2108 STW
-2121 QKLIAGETY
+2121 I
-2130 TLTEVTA
+2130 
-2137 PSGYEVAADITF
+2137 
-2149 TVNKDG
+2149 
-2155 TVSVDG
+2155 
-2161 KAVDGNEIVMKDET
+2161 
-2175 TPVGEEGKLV
+2175 
-2185 VSKLVT
+2185 
-2191 FQGRNQAVNRTFY
+2191 
-2204 VALFSDA
+2204 
-2211 DCTKKVSNVKELKCE
+2211 
-2226 GAWSAYTVFEH
+2226 
-2237 LKDGT
+2237 
-2242 YYVAETDEEGNKLES
+2242 
-2257 SEACKIEG
+2257 
-2265 NGTKCAITPTQ
+2265 
-2276 KTAYAV
+2276 
-2282 IENQLLIPGD
+2282 
-2292 DFLNTLHDL
+2292 
-2301 TVTKNVT
+2301 
-2308 LDGNPI
+2308 
-2314 SDKYNGTF
+2314 
-2322 YVSLFTDPY
+2322 
-2331 YTNRIDDVKALQIQN
+2331 
-2346 GKSTSVSFIDL
+2346 
-2357 ADGTYYVAETDKDG
+2357 
-2371 NPVENTDFGFDVT
+2371 
-2384 YDGDIAVSFTEENTD
+2384 
-2399 STLGITNDMNE
+2399 
-2410 RNPEYDKY
+2410 
-2418 LKEKDDNNGDDDKN
+2418 
-2432 KNNTSNHSSNK
+2432 
-2443 TTKKGKNS
+2443 
-2451 KTGDY
+2451 
-2456 SHILFYAALAAAALV
+2456 
-2471 VGSAEMY
+2471 
-2478 RRMHRAARRKNKHD
+2478 
-2492 R
+2492 

>member
-1 MKRAGKLF
+1 MKRAGKVF
-9 LVVVL
+9 LALAL
-14 VLSMFWTS
+14 VLAMLWTS
-22 TGTSNVL
+22 TGTSNVP
-29 GVFAENSAAIQSVE
+29 GVLAENVASMQSAK
-43 EDKEAK
+43 DNKEAVK
-49 TGAEGK
+49 ATTEETTMETK
-55 DSDIENTGESTA
+55 EK
-67 ASTTMQET
+67 STTASKAEQET
-75 ASKKEETTT
+75 TAKKEETTT
-84 QKASTEAETK
+84 QEAATEAETK
-94 KEEATT
+94 KEEAAT
-100 RKKKA
+100 REKKA
-105 ESTTAVKKKTAKSK
+105 ESTTAAKKKTAKSK
-119 ITTQDAADTATEG
+119 IAMQDAAEAATKG
-132 INNNSLSQKAA
+132 SDSNSSNQNIARAA
-143 KAAEVNI
+143 KIDIAK
-150 EDCITNVDLSVTI
+150 CITAVDMSVTI

-173 PAGTLIPRGAPVS
+173 PAGTLVPRGAPVS

-202 EGTVLYYQL
+202 EGTVLHYQL

-300 KTNLNVIKKITGFD
+300 KTNLNVTKKITGFD

-363 KGRFDAKTGIWTI
+363 KGTFDAKTGIWTI

-439 DGQYGTSKG
+439 DGTYGTSKG

-530 GETKTLTYCVKLKNS
+530 GETKTLTYCVKLKDS
-545 VWENSGNTGDTVEK
+545 VWENSGNTSDTVKK
-559 KFTNTA
+559 KFTNKA

-586 VWISKNGEWDASTG
+586 KWISKKGEWDAATG
-600 RMKFTVEANKRKDVK
+600 KMKFTVQANKGDNNSPV
-615 GENIIA
+615 
-621 PALDRNFTFTDKM
+621 LDRNFTFTDKM

-661 SLDDSDKQTPNHGT
+661 SLDDSDKQTLEHGT

-684 TYKASQAGEYIYYLT
+684 TYKAAQAGEFVYYLT
-699 YYAKPTKSGH
+699 YYAKPTANGH
-709 NYVNNT
+709 NHISNT
-715 ASVGING
+715 ASIGING
-722 SSYEHKTNWSGTGSK
+722 SSYEHKTNWSGTGSE

-746 SGVTTGK
+746 SGVTAGK

-762 RVVKNSTYVDTI
+762 HVVEGSVYVDTI
-774 SSPRNHNFVSEKDL
+774 SSPKNHKFVSEDKL
-788 KKGLDIYFGQE
+788 REGLDIYFGQE
-799 SNKLKEGKDYTF
+799 SNKLKEGKDYTL
-811 TYNDAY
+811 TYNDDY
-817 KFTITFLHDIDADS
+817 KFTITFLHEIDADS

-849 AKYKEG
+849 AKYKDG
-855 DKFTHT
+855 DKFTYT
-861 NAGKLTIRDG
+861 NAGKLTIREG
-871 QSLEASDS
+871 QELSVSDS
-879 AVWYKHSSISKE
+879 TVWYKHSSISKE

-896 KKNHTIRWF
+896 KTNRTIRWF

-910 DGTLGTPDGKN
+910 DGTLGTLDGEN

-933 LKYVTNGNVQ
+933 LKYVTKGNTQ
-943 NIQITERGRQA
+943 NIQITERGKQA
-954 AQVAIDSNSIKYDE
+954 AKAAIDSNSIVYDE
-968 ASRKLTFNVTG
+968 ASNKLTFNVIG

-1008 TEKTYENKAQV
+1008 TEKTYENKAKV
-1019 KYNNYT
+1019 EYDGNSST
-1025 SPEATA
+1025 EATA
-1031 TKTIKNTTLKKDSEY
+1031 NKTIKNTTLKKDSEY
-1046 INGSTATYTLTVNT
+1046 INGSTATYTLTVNP
-1060 NGENLLKEKDTITVV
+1060 NGENLLKDKDTITVV

-1087 SITVNGESLAQS
+1087 SITVNGKSLAQS
-1099 DCTFTTGTGDADHN
+1099 GCTFTTGTGDVNNN
-1113 EYRFTVPDNK
+1113 EYKFTVPDDEK
-1123 KIVIQYKVTINA
+1123 VVIKYKVTINA
-1135 AEDTNVTLSNSAWYE
+1135 AEDTAVTLSNTAWYE
-1150 GIQNTT
+1150 GVENTAI
-1156 VDNTKEI
+1156 NNSKEI
-1163 IVLSAGAEIAGSR
+1163 IVLSAGAEITGSR

-1186 TQGPIKGA
+1186 TQALIEGA
-1194 EFKLEKAK
+1194 KFKLEKAK

-1216 EGKETQTTDKN
+1216 EGKETQTTGEN

-1265 AMQDLGA
+1265 AMQDFGA
-1272 KKGYTVT
+1272 KAGYTVT
-1279 GIAGGATVQVE
+1279 GIAGGATIQVE
-1290 NMPTGSLTIEKKLIG
+1290 NMPAGSLTIEKKVIG
-1305 NNIPD
+1305 NNIPE
-1310 ETYQMV
+1310 ETYEMS
-1316 VTANIG
+1316 VTAAEG
-1322 NVDTDLTKATVTDTT
+1322 NTDTDLTKAAVTDTT
-1337 DSNAIIGANTSI
+1337 DNNAAITPAISTKD
-1349 AGQLTFSLKASHK
+1349 GQSTLTFSLKAGHK
-1362 AKVSGLPVGTYSVTE
+1362 AKVSGLPVGTYNVTE
-1377 NVVNRTETDK
+1377 NAASRSETDK

-1402 NVKITVAQDADSSTV
+1402 NVKVKVAQDADSNAV

-1432 LKKDIGTDEP
+1432 LKKDIGTDAP
-1442 LLGAQLAIYNNSDV
+1442 LSGAQLAIYNNSDV

-1488 VVAGGNYVLVETAV
+1488 VV
-1502 PTSDYVQ
+1502 
-1509 AAAIPFT
+1509 
-1516 VDAEGQIQVTGDN
+1516 
-1529 AKYYDNKTH
+1529 
-1538 TITLNNQKK
+1538 
-1547 TGSLTVKKI
+1547 
-1556 IEDGEADTAFDFT
+1556 
-1569 VTFTNFNNGKGGDV
+1569 
-1583 TVTRKGKEGKD
+1583 
-1594 QPETKTVKPDADGSL
+1594 
-1609 KLELKALTNNETVKI
+1609 
-1624 SGIPYGTS
+1624 
-1632 YTVTETQKE
+1632 
-1641 GYLET
+1641 
-1646 ANSNLTGVIGDNGT
+1646 
-1660 TTNSAG
+1660 
-1666 VEPVVNAEASITNT
+1666 
-1680 RLTGFTVKK
+1680 
-1689 SVEYGQYT
+1689 
-1697 PDAETKD
+1697 
-1704 NKQFKF
+1704 
-1710 QVTLTR
+1710 
-1716 KDQPYTGKFT
+1716 
-1726 LKYSDKEQGEEVT
+1726 
-1739 AQKGIVNITL
+1739 
-1749 KDTQS
+1749 
-1754 ATFSN
+1754 
-1759 LPSGT
+1759 
-1764 KYTVEEVADANYDAS
+1764 
-1779 VKVNNTA
+1779 
-1786 QNVDSNNN
+1786 
-1794 ADNNKTDNN
+1794 
-1803 KNIAATAEGTI
+1803 
-1814 DKTGDTVEFT
+1814 
-1824 NTRKLG
+1824 
-1830 AFSFTKTVKG
+1830 
-1840 NTQDKEQAYGF
+1840 
-1851 YVEVDGK
+1851 
-1858 PFNGNVAI
+1858 
-1866 TQKGTE
+1866 
-1872 KSDDADTQDK
+1872 
-1882 IEEDKS
+1882 
-1888 ENTAETTVRIT
+1888 T
-1899 DGKLSLKDGQTVT
+1899 DG
-1912 IENIPAGVSYSIKET
+1912 N
-1927 TSDRY
+1927 
-1932 VTLINNKVTAETTGT
+1932 
-1947 VEEGKTSETQIVNQ
+1947 
-1961 VIHLNITKTDL
+1961 
-1972 TGQKEVAG
+1972 
-1980 ATMTLYKAED
+1980 
-1990 VNEDGTV
+1990 
-1997 KDGAEA
+1997 
-2003 LDSWVSGKES
+2003 
-2013 FHDFGSATK
+2013 
-2022 AGESYVLVETAAPDG
+2022 YVLVETAAPDG

-2052 TIKTDADKTT
+2052 TIKTDAEKTT
-2062 DKETGDD
+2062 DKETGEDV
-2069 IYLVKDDVTKVSIKK
+2069 YFVKDDVTKVSIKK

-2096 RLLLKDKDGNVI
+2096 RLLLKDKEGNII
-2108 ESWMSTTEAHVFE
+2108 ESWMSATEAHVFE

-2130 TLTEVTA
+2130 TLAEVTA

-2155 TVSVDG
+2155 TVSIDG
-2161 KAVDGNEIVMKDET
+2161 KAVDGNEIIMKDDT

-2191 FQGRNQAVNRTFY
+2191 FQGKNQAVNRTFY

-2211 DCTKKVSNVKELKCE
+2211 DCTQKVSNVKELKCE

-2242 YYVAETDEEGNKLES
+2242 YYVAETDEDGNKLES

-2265 NGTKCAITPTQ
+2265 NGTKCQITPTQ

-2292 DFLNTLHDL
+2292 DFLNTLHNL

-2308 LDGNPI
+2308 LDGEQI
-2314 SDKYNGTF
+2314 SEKYSGTF

-2331 YTNRIDDVKALQIQN
+2331 YTNRTGDVKELKIQY
-2346 GKSTSVSFIDL
+2346 GKSTSVSFTDL

-2371 NPVENTDFGFDVT
+2371 NPVENTDFGFDVS
-2384 YDGDIAVSFTEENTD
+2384 YDGDITVSFTEQNTD
-2399 STLGITNDMNE
+2399 STLAITNDMTE
-2410 RNPEYDKY
+2410 RNPEYNKY
-2418 LKEKDDNNGDDDKN
+2418 SKKEDDGDDGKEKKKTSTS
-2432 KNNTSNHSSNK
+2432 KNNSSNK

-2451 KTGDY
+2451 KTGDN
-2456 SHILFYAALAAAALV
+2456 SHILFYAALAAAALAA
-2471 VGSAEMY
+2471 GSAEVY
-2478 RRMHRAARRKNKHD
+2478 RRRRRATGRNKHD

>member
-1 MKRAGKLF
+1 MKRAGKVF
-9 LVVVL
+9 LALAL
-14 VLSMFWTS
+14 VLAMLWTS
-22 TGTSNVL
+22 TGTSNVP
-29 GVFAENSAAIQSVE
+29 GVLAENVASMQSAK
-43 EDKEAK
+43 DNKEAVK
-49 TGAEGK
+49 ATTEETTMETK
-55 DSDIENTGESTA
+55 EK
-67 ASTTMQET
+67 STTASKAEQET
-75 ASKKEETTT
+75 TAKKEETTT
-84 QKASTEAETK
+84 QEAATEAETK
-94 KEEATT
+94 KEEAAT
-100 RKKKA
+100 REKKA
-105 ESTTAVKKKTAKSK
+105 ESTTAAKKKTAKSK
-119 ITTQDAADTATEG
+119 IATQDAAEAATKG
-132 INNNSLSQKAA
+132 SDSNSSNQNIARAA
-143 KAAEVNI
+143 KIDIAK
-150 EDCITNVDLSVTI
+150 CITAVDMSVTI

-173 PAGTLIPRGAPVS
+173 PAGTLVPRGAPVS
-186 ITVKYDNV
+186 IIVKYDNV
-194 DHALENLS
+194 DHALENLG

-300 KTNLNVIKKITGFD
+300 KTNLNVTKKITGFD

-363 KGRFDAKTGIWTI
+363 KGTFDAKTGIWTI

-439 DGQYGTSKG
+439 DGTYGTSKG

-530 GETKTLTYCVKLKNS
+530 GETKTLTYCVKLKDS
-545 VWENSGNTGDTVEK
+545 VWENSGNTSDTVKK
-559 KFTNTA
+559 KFTNKA

-586 VWISKNGEWDASTG
+586 KWISKKGEWDAATG
-600 RMKFTVEANKRKDVK
+600 KMKFTVQANKGDNNSPV
-615 GENIIA
+615 
-621 PALDRNFTFTDKM
+621 LDRNFTFTDKM

-661 SLDDSDKQTPNHGT
+661 SLDDSDKQTLEHGT

-684 TYKASQAGEYIYYLT
+684 TYKAAQAGEFVYYLT
-699 YYAKPTKSGH
+699 YYAKPTANGH
-709 NYVNNT
+709 NHISNT
-715 ASVGING
+715 ASIGING
-722 SSYEHKTNWSGTGSK
+722 SSYEHKTNWSGTGSE

-746 SGVTTGK
+746 SGVTAGK
-753 MKWKTTIPV
+753 MKWRTTIPV
-762 RVVKNSTYVDTI
+762 RVVEGSAYVDTI
-774 SSPRNHNFVSEKDL
+774 SSPKNHKFVSEDKL
-788 KKGLDIYFGQE
+788 REGLDIYFGQE
-799 SNKLKEGKDYTF
+799 SNKLKEGKDYTL
-811 TYNDAY
+811 TYNDDY
-817 KFTITFLHDIDADS
+817 KFTITFLHEIDADS

-849 AKYKEG
+849 AKYKDG
-855 DKFTHT
+855 DKFTYT
-861 NAGKLTIRDG
+861 NAGKLTIREG
-871 QSLEASDS
+871 QELSVSDS
-879 AVWYKHSSISKE
+879 TVWYKHSSISKE

-896 KKNHTIRWF
+896 KTNRTIRWF

-910 DGTLGTPDGKN
+910 DGTLGTLDGEN
-921 SVAAITDTLPEG
+921 SVAAITP
-933 LKYVTNGNVQ
+933 
-943 NIQITERGRQA
+943 
-954 AQVAIDSNSIKYDE
+954 AI
-968 ASRKLTFNVTG
+968 
-979 LKSDSKNSNEGYVKI
+979 
-994 AIDTLVDDEYIGLY
+994 
-1008 TEKTYENKAQV
+1008 
-1019 KYNNYT
+1019 
-1025 SPEATA
+1025 
-1031 TKTIKNTTLKKDSEY
+1031 
-1046 INGSTATYTLTVNT
+1046 ST
-1060 NGENLLKEKDTITVV
+1060 
-1075 DQMPKIMTLLSD
+1075 
-1087 SITVNGESLAQS
+1087 
-1099 DCTFTTGTGDADHN
+1099 
-1113 EYRFTVPDNK
+1113 
-1123 KIVIQYKVTINA
+1123 
-1135 AEDTNVTLSNSAWYE
+1135 
-1150 GIQNTT
+1150 
-1156 VDNTKEI
+1156 
-1163 IVLSAGAEIAGSR
+1163 
-1176 SFSILKVDSQ
+1176 
-1186 TQGPIKGA
+1186 
-1194 EFKLEKAK
+1194 
-1202 VENGEITGFETVMN
+1202 
-1216 EGKETQTTDKN
+1216 
-1227 GKIKFIGLKK
+1227 K
-1237 DGLYR
+1237 DGQS
-1242 FTEVS
+1242 T
-1247 AAPGYKN
+1247 
-1254 SGKTIYVAFTK
+1254 
-1265 AMQDLGA
+1265 
-1272 KKGYTVT
+1272 
-1279 GIAGGATVQVE
+1279 
-1290 NMPTGSLTIEKKLIG
+1290 
-1305 NNIPD
+1305 
-1310 ETYQMV
+1310 
-1316 VTANIG
+1316 
-1322 NVDTDLTKATVTDTT
+1322 
-1337 DSNAIIGANTSI
+1337 
-1349 AGQLTFSLKASHK
+1349 LTFSLKAGHK
-1362 AKVSGLPVGTYSVTE
+1362 AKVSGLPVGTYNVTE
-1377 NVVNRTETDK
+1377 NAASRSETDK

-1402 NVKITVAQDADSSTV
+1402 NVKVKVAQDADSNAV

-1432 LKKDIGTDEP
+1432 LKKDIGTDAP
-1442 LLGAQLAIYNNSDV
+1442 LSGAQLAIYNNSDV

-1509 AAAIPFT
+1509 AAAIPFK
-1516 VDAEGQIQVTGDN
+1516 VDAEGQIQVADAYAN
-1529 AKYYDNKTH
+1529 NYNDSTH

-1609 KLELKALTNNETVKI
+1609 KLELKALTNNEAVKI

-1632 YTVTETQKE
+1632 YTVTETQQE

-1660 TTNSAG
+1660 AANG
-1666 VEPVVNAEASITNT
+1666 VERATDAEASITNT

-1689 SVEYGQYT
+1689 LAEYGQYT

-1710 QVTLTR
+1710 KVTLTR
-1716 KDQPYTGKFT
+1716 NDAVYTRKFT
-1726 LKYSDKEQGEEVT
+1726 IKYSDKEQSEEVRAT
-1739 AQKGIVNITL
+1739 NGVYEFTL

-1754 ATFSN
+1754 AAFSD

-1764 KYTVEEVADANYDAS
+1764 KYTVEEVADDDYTSS
-1779 VKVNNTA
+1779 VKVNNTVQKA
-1786 QNVDSNNN
+1786 DSNNN
-1794 ADNNKTDNN
+1794 ADNNKNV
-1803 KNIAATAEGTI
+1803 AATAEGTI

-1840 NTQDKEQAYGF
+1840 NMQDKEQSYDF

-1858 PFNGNVAI
+1858 PFNGNAAII
-1866 TQKGTE
+1866 TQKATE
-1872 KSDDADTQDK
+1872 KSDDADTQGK
-1882 IEEDKS
+1882 TKEDKS
-1888 ENTAETTVRIT
+1888 ENTAGTTVQIT
-1899 DGKLSLKDGQTVT
+1899 DGKLSLTDGQTAT
-1912 IENIPAGVSYSIKET
+1912 IANIPAGVSYSIKET
-1927 TSDRY
+1927 TGDRY
-1932 VTLINNKVTAETTGT
+1932 VTLIDNKVTAETAGT
-1947 VEEGKTSETQIVNQ
+1947 VEEGKTTETQFVNQ

-1972 TGQKEVAG
+1972 TGEREVAG
-1980 ATMTLYKAED
+1980 AAMTLYKAED

-2013 FHDFGSATK
+2013 FHDFGPAIK
-2022 AGESYVLVETAAPDG
+2022 AGASYVLVETAAPDG

-2052 TIKTDADKTT
+2052 TIKTDAEKTT
-2062 DKETGDD
+2062 DKETGEDV
-2069 IYLVKDDVTKVSIKK
+2069 YFVKDDVTKVSIKK

-2096 RLLLKDKDGNVI
+2096 RLLLKDKEGNII
-2108 ESWMSTTEAHVFE
+2108 ESWMSATEAHVFE

-2130 TLTEVTA
+2130 TLAEVTA

-2155 TVSVDG
+2155 TVSIDG
-2161 KAVDGNEIVMKDET
+2161 KAVDGNEIIMKDDT

-2191 FQGRNQAVNRTFY
+2191 FQGKNQAVNRTFY

-2211 DCTKKVSNVKELKCE
+2211 DCTQKVSNVKELKCE

-2242 YYVAETDEEGNKLES
+2242 YYVAETDEDGNKLES

-2265 NGTKCAITPTQ
+2265 NGTKCQITPTQ

-2292 DFLNTLHDL
+2292 DFLNTLHNL

-2308 LDGNPI
+2308 LDGEQI
-2314 SDKYNGTF
+2314 SEKYSGTF

-2331 YTNRIDDVKALQIQN
+2331 YTNRTGDVKELKIQY
-2346 GKSTSVSFIDL
+2346 GKSTSVSFTDL

-2371 NPVENTDFGFDVT
+2371 NPVENTDFGFDVS
-2384 YDGDIAVSFTEENTD
+2384 YDGDITVSFTEQNTD
-2399 STLGITNDMNE
+2399 STLAITNDMTE
-2410 RNPEYDKY
+2410 RNPEYNKY
-2418 LKEKDDNNGDDDKN
+2418 SKKEDDGDDGKEKKKTSTS
-2432 KNNTSNHSSNK
+2432 KNNSSNK

-2451 KTGDY
+2451 KTGDN
-2456 SHILFYAALAAAALV
+2456 SHILFYAALAAAALAA
-2471 VGSAEMY
+2471 GSAEVY
-2478 RRMHRAARRKNKHD
+2478 RRRRRATGRNKHD

>member
-9 LVVVL
+9 LMIIL
-14 VLSMFWTS
+14 VLAMVLTSTGVSNVMSVFAESFTSTQSVEESKEKASTS
-22 TGTSNVL
+22 TGTEEQQKSKQPSSEKD
-29 GVFAENSAAIQSVE
+29 GKKE
-43 EDKEAK
+43 EDA
-49 TGAEGK
+49 A
-55 DSDIENTGESTA
+55 EST
-67 ASTTMQET
+67 T
-75 ASKKEETTT
+75 ASKAKEETTAKKEETTT
-84 QKASTEAETK
+84 QEASTEAETK
-94 KEEATT
+94 KEEAATQE
-100 RKKKA
+100 KKA
-105 ESTTAVKKKTAKSK
+105 ESTTAAKKKTAKSK
-119 ITTQDAADTATEG
+119 IATQDAAE
-132 INNNSLSQKAA
+132 AA
-143 KAAEVNI
+143 KEGSDSNSSNQNI
-150 EDCITNVDLSVTI
+150 ARATKIDIVKCITAVDMSVTI

-173 PAGTLIPRGAPVS
+173 PEGTLVPRGAPVS
-186 ITVKYDNV
+186 ITVKFDNV
-194 DHALENLS
+194 DHKLENLG

-216 IVADQQGDLTE
+216 IVAAQQGDLTE

-235 TISKKGLV
+235 TISKEGLV

-250 YLTDC
+250 YLTEC
-255 GGKIEQGS
+255 GGKIEQGN
-263 FWINGNFNKEFGG
+263 FWLNGSFNKKFGG
-276 KGQET
+276 NGEET
-281 IIFGP
+281 ITFGKVD
-286 VKKTIH
+286 VKVN
-292 FDPKLEED
+292 FDPKQEED
-300 KTNLNVIKKITGFD
+300 KTNLDVTKEITKFD

-337 DVKVTDVFADNSL
+337 DVKVTDVFTDNSL

-357 KDINAS
+357 KDIKAG
-363 KGRFDAKTGIWTI
+363 KGTFDAKTGIWTI
-376 GDMEKGEIQTLTY
+376 GDMKKGEVQTLTY
-389 SVKIKNSWDDTITD
+389 SVKVKESWDAAITD
-403 KTISNTATVTAGTE
+403 KKISNKAIVTAGT
-417 KKAEVTSNKV
+417 KQKAEVTSDKV

-439 DGQYGTSKG
+439 DGKYGTSKG

-530 GETKTLTYCVKLKNS
+530 GETKTLTYCVKLKDS
-545 VWENSGNTGDTVEK
+545 VWENSGNTSDTVRK
-559 KFTNTA
+559 KFTNKA

-586 VWISKNGEWDASTG
+586 KWISKKGEWDAATG
-600 RMKFTVEANKRKDVK
+600 KTKFTVQANKRDNNSPV
-615 GENIIA
+615 
-621 PALDRNFTFTDKM
+621 LDRNFTFTDKM

-640 TGNLVIEAKN
+640 TGNLVIVAKDAN
-650 ASGKT
+650 GKE
-655 QWTDII
+655 QWNEII
-661 SLDDSDKQTPNHGT
+661 SLEDSDKQEPSRGT

-699 YYAKPTKSGH
+699 YSAKPTKGGH
-709 NYVNNT
+709 NHVSNT

-722 SSYEHKTNWSGTGSK
+722 SSYEHKSTWSGTGSE

-762 RVVKNSTYVDTI
+762 RVVEGSTYVDT
-774 SSPRNHNFVSEKDL
+774 PNQNHKFASEEELRKNL
-788 KKGLDIYFGQE
+788 AVYFGE
-799 SNKLKEGKDYTF
+799 ETDANKLTERSDYTL
-811 TYNDAY
+811 TRNGDR
-817 KFTITFLHDIDADS
+817 KFTITFLREFDADT

-861 NAGKLTIRDG
+861 NTGKLTIRDG

-896 KKNHTIRWF
+896 KENHTIRWF

-921 SVAAITDTLPEG
+921 SVATVTDTLPKG
-933 LKYVTNGNVQ
+933 LKYVANG
-943 NIQITERGRQA
+943 IQITEKGRQA
-954 AQVAIDSNSIKYDE
+954 AKAAIDSNSIKYDE
-968 ASRKLTFNVTG
+968 DLRELTFKVTG

-1008 TEKTYENKAQV
+1008 TEKTYENKAKV
-1019 KYNNYT
+1019 EYDGNT
-1025 SPEATA
+1025 SPEAAA

-1046 INGSTATYTLTVNT
+1046 VNGPSATYTLTVNPD
-1060 NGENLLKEKDTITVV
+1060 GENLLKDKDTITVV
-1075 DQMPKIMTLLSD
+1075 DQMPKIMTLLPD
-1087 SITVNGESLAQS
+1087 TITVNEKPLAQS
-1099 DCTFTTGTGDADHN
+1099 GCTFTTGTGDADHN
-1113 EYRFTVPDNK
+1113 EYNEYRFTVPDDEK
-1123 KIVIQYKVTINA
+1123 VVIKYKVTINA
-1135 AEDTNVTLSNSAWYE
+1135 AEDTAVTLSNTAWYKGVE
-1150 GIQNTT
+1150 NTK
-1156 VDNTKEI
+1156 VNNSKEI
-1163 IVLSAGAEIAGSR
+1163 IVLSAGAEITGSR

-1186 TQGPIKGA
+1186 TQKPIKGA

-1202 VENGEITGFETVMN
+1202 VENGEITDFETVMN
-1216 EGKETQTTDKN
+1216 EGNKIKITGED
-1227 GKIKFIGLKK
+1227 GKIKFTGLNK
-1237 DGLYR
+1237 DGLYCV
-1242 FTEVS
+1242 TEVK
-1247 AAPGYKN
+1247 AASGYKN
-1254 SGKTIYVAFTK
+1254 SGKKIYVAFTK
-1265 AMQDLGA
+1265 AMQELGTNE
-1272 KKGYTVT
+1272 GYTVNGTT
-1279 GIAGGATVQVE
+1279 GGGIIQVE
-1290 NMPTGSLTIEKKLIG
+1290 NTPVGSLTIEKKVIG

-1310 ETYQMV
+1310 KTYQMV
-1316 VTANIG
+1316 VTANTN
-1322 NVDTDLTKATVTDTT
+1322 NVDKDLTKATVTDTT
-1337 DSNAIIGANTSI
+1337 NNAAITPDISTKD
-1349 AGQLTFSLKASHK
+1349 GQSTLTFSLQGGHK
-1362 AKVSGLPVGTYSVTE
+1362 AKVIGLPVGTYSVTE
-1377 NVVNRTETDK
+1377 NVANRKE
-1387 TAYTASYSVDGNSVS
+1387 YTASYSVDGKSVS
-1402 NVKITVAQDADSSTV
+1402 NVEVKVAQDVASSRV

-1432 LKKDIGTDEP
+1432 LKKDIGTDAS
-1442 LLGAQLAIYNNSDV
+1442 LSGAQLAIYNNSDV

-1464 TVKAGATAVASW
+1464 TVKDGATAVASW

-1509 AAAIPFT
+1509 AAAIPFK
-1516 VDAEGQIQVTGDN
+1516 VDAEGRIQVADAYAN
-1529 AKYYDNKTH
+1529 NYDDSTH
-1538 TITLNNQKK
+1538 TITLSNQKK

-1556 IEDGEADTAFDFT
+1556 IEDGEEKAAFDFD
-1569 VTFTNFNNGKGGDV
+1569 VTFTKFNNGNGGTV
-1583 TVTRKGKEGKD
+1583 TVVKKDKDGKQKSSE
-1594 QPETKTVKPDADGSL
+1594 EKTVGNDGVLSIGELADGESA
-1609 KLELKALTNNETVKI
+1609 EIT
-1624 SGIPYGTS
+1624 GIPYGTTYEVKEDSQVKNGQLS
-1632 YTVTETQKE
+1632 YLLTESE
-1641 GYLET
+1641 GLKGT
-1646 ANSNLTGVIGDNGT
+1646 IGDGEGREEK
-1660 TTNSAG
+1660 A
-1666 VEPVVNAEASITNT
+1666 NATITNT
-1680 RLTGFTVKK
+1680 RLTGFVVQKNVTN
-1689 SVEYGQYT
+1689 GQYV
-1697 PDAETKD
+1697 PNAESQDKKEFIFD
-1704 NKQFKF
+1704 
-1710 QVTLTR
+1710 VSLTR
-1716 KDQPYTGKFT
+1716 KSQPYAGTFK
-1726 LKYSDKEQGEEVT
+1726 LQYSNERSSNEIKTTDGSYQIK
-1739 AQKGIVNITL
+1739 L
-1749 KDTQS
+1749 KDGQS
-1754 ATFSN
+1754 AAFSD
-1759 LPSGT
+1759 LPSGVE
-1764 KYTVEEVADANYDAS
+1764 YRVEEVEDTNYTT
-1779 VKVNNTA
+1779 KVNDK
-1786 QNVDSNNN
+1786 NV
-1794 ADNNKTDNN
+1794 TD
-1803 KNIAATAEGTI
+1803 ARGTI
-1814 DKTGDTVEFT
+1814 KGTGDMIVFT

-1840 NTQDKEQAYGF
+1840 NTQDKEQAYDF

-1858 PFNGNVAI
+1858 PFNGNAAI
-1866 TQKGTE
+1866 TQKDTE

-1882 IEEDKS
+1882 TEEDKS
-1888 ENTAETTVRIT
+1888 ENTAGTPVEIK
-1899 DGKLSLKDGQTVT
+1899 DGKLSLKDGQTAT
-1912 IENIPAGVSYSIKET
+1912 IEDIPAGVTYSIKEK

-1932 VTLINNKVTAETTGT
+1932 VTLINDKVTAETTGT
-1947 VEEGKTSETQIVNQ
+1947 VEKGKTTETQFVNQ
-1961 VIHLNITKTDL
+1961 VIHLNVTKTNL

-1997 KDGAEA
+1997 KDGAKA
-2003 LDSWVSGKES
+2003 LDSWISGEDS
-2013 FHDFGSATK
+2013 FYDFGPVIR
-2022 AGESYVLVETAAPDG
+2022 AGESYVLIETAAPDG
-2037 YTYAENISFTVNADG
+2037 YAYAENITFTVNEDG
-2052 TIKTDADKTT
+2052 TIKTDAEKIT

-2069 IYLVKDDVTKVSIKK
+2069 IYLVKDDVTRVSVKK
-2084 MDITGNNEVAGA
+2084 MDITGQKEVAGA

-2191 FQGRNQAVNRTFY
+2191 FQGKNQAVNRTFY

-2237 LKDGT
+2237 LKNGT
-2242 YYVAETDEEGNKLES
+2242 YYVAETDEDGNKLES

-2265 NGTKCAITPTQ
+2265 NGTKCEITPTQ

-2301 TVTKNVT
+2301 TITKNVT

-2346 GKSTSVSFIDL
+2346 GKSTSVSFTDL

-2399 STLGITNDMNE
+2399 STLGITNDMTE

-2418 LKEKDDNNGDDDKN
+2418 LKEEDDNNGDNDKN

-2478 RRMHRAARRKNKHD
+2478 RRTHRAASRKNKHD